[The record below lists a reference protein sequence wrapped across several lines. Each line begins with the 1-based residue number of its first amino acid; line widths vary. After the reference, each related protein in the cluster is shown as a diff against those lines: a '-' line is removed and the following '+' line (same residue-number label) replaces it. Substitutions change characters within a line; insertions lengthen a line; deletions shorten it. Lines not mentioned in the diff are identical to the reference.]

1 MEPRGTAL
9 LGSVCPSCM
18 LTLPNHT
25 QLQHHWIQFH
35 CKLPED
41 DGDSDEGL
49 PTPQDIESQSH
60 TFKLKTFN
68 KRPKSCSLCKQV
80 IWNEGLSC
88 RVCKYA
94 CHRKCEPRVMTA
106 CVPPVNYELPSNEG
120 LARQNSSKAQ
130 PPTTSKTMMSSH
142 VRHKGPTK
150 GRGQYGD
157 DSFDL
162 DLTYITERIIAM
174 SFPAGG
180 LESTYRNNLK
190 DVAKMLQTKHGDN
203 YMIFNVSEK
212 RYDISKLNTQVLDFG
227 WPDHHAPPLERL
239 CSICKS
245 MDSWLNS
252 DPNHVV
258 VVHCKGGKGRTGVVI
273 AAYMH
278 YSNICA
284 SAEQALDR
292 FAMKRFYDEKV
303 AGVTQPSQRRYVH
316 YFAGLLSGN
325 IKMNNNP
332 LFLHN
337 IVIHGIPNFDSKGG
351 CRPFV
356 KIYQA
361 MQPIYTTGVYNVTAD
376 MSRICI
382 AVEPGLQ
389 LRGDI
394 LIKCYHK
401 KYRSATRD
409 VIFRVQF
416 HTCAISDYGL
426 IFPKAELD
434 EAFKDDRFPDN
445 GKIEFI
451 FSASPAPMQGNGIVR
466 NEKTI
471 AVDTNTNDPLIRWD
485 SYENFNQTRSDSS
498 ECEVEV
504 EHERGPVDGSL
515 YAQVRKKE
523 RKSSSD
529 RENEN
534 IPSPTTNGPTS
545 LPNGPATFSVS
556 SDSGNS
562 STTERSD
569 RGELSPYSPAIDP
582 NSSNLDELLD
592 NVELAVEKSEPR
604 MVNGVF
610 PETVETH
617 SRNVEVDEAGNV
629 VSQESKSRVWELRQ
643 NKPGSK
649 MEQRVQTSHQTVTI
663 QHHTVNGKDV
673 PKVEKYEK
681 LEIANGVNGPV
692 TDRSPGGSYKLTE
705 LDRETDILDDSPP
718 VKSQPRG
725 RDPMM
730 ELHIGD
736 LQGPPSPENIQNVE
750 VQQQVRRAYTVN
762 VQQQRN
768 SPQMT
773 NRSKPAA
780 SNPQPDKP
788 VMNGPIRGNPVPS
801 NPSPQANVRS
811 PPPVSASPTPEE
823 MAGLTWLQQQQ
834 LKLKRKREMQRF
846 GQTYAPDYST
856 SSSPLQAH
864 PGSSLIT
871 TTSVQTFTY
880 NTTSTSSPL
889 AASPQ
894 SSPQIQ
900 TTSPAP
906 GRSVT
911 AQTTIISQQPSQKV
925 VTQEKT
931 FQEYTNELLSKKPP
945 APQRM
950 HSPKRSERKQVTPT
964 TTVTVTPVL
973 ERPASPQ
980 VPTRSSSRDA
990 MMRRGWQSHGR
1001 PLGRQMSDTTH
1012 DRERPFVQ
1020 PKGYEPLVTTT
1031 PVQPYQSTSY
1041 TSSYSSVSSTPS
1053 SSPHIGLRAT
1063 PPPTRKAAP
1072 DPDFGIYSKAEMEAD
1087 QGAEKKGLVGQRVKE
1102 FEGTLRFAGNWPY
1115 RLESEMAGT
1124 MHGTGSRYVNGTSG
1138 NPQENGSH
1146 LGWNDYHSKLRQLQ
1160 EDLKVDEQRPGP
1172 SRYLRRTRS
1181 TSGYESDSATY
1192 SPPSLRRREPVERCL
1207 SPELVHTLSK
1217 NPGARPKELFTFEE
1231 EEEGNDEVFVE
1242 EELWDYNTPIS
1253 KVLSDIH
1260 SYLEDLDEASQ
1271 LDRGQGLRRPTSP
1284 DSVDGYGEPTTPNFP
1299 VTPRT
1304 PYANLGKSPTGK
1316 SPIYG
1321 KTPLSELGLKGMEP
1335 ISPPSPPQEGQKD
1348 LLARSFVEQRA
1359 ESAVRKGFKPGE
1371 LTPMTKWSYTAKATG
1386 PKYTQAGGAPP
1397 DREPETTTP
1406 MDQNLTVEV
1415 DSLTADLTSS
1425 FVGGEEPRVLPQ
1437 APPSPDIWEV
1447 GPTQVNGRGPYDRGP
1462 GSYDRGPGSYDRGPG
1477 SYDRGPGSY
1486 GRGPGW
1492 YGQEDAPRTETNVL
1506 QKSSIL
1512 TTTVS
1517 TTKTPGRQPS
1527 EVRVQEIEVSAQNSA
1542 SPRGIPRSASVRP
1555 ENPVLGETWE
1565 QQRSV
1570 SPASVEAWPPNRPV
1584 SPQKTAISPVSR
1596 GAPLHIEEEEEPAL
1610 TPTILSLG
1618 FKQLSGEE
1626 QKRNVSPQ
1634 PRSPPRERLPAENS
1648 HPITAQR
1655 QQVWSP
1661 PDMSVTEVDFQ
1672 QTRRSPVHHELPRPR
1687 KKTSPVVIENSY
1699 FSKQE
1704 TQRPLSPTRNRNAS
1718 SPDYFN
1724 YSHKQEVVEPWDFS
1738 HPSPPPQRRAV
1749 SPLLTTVSSTS
1760 RTVTVTGT
1768 TQPQSQTNNPTFL
1781 TSDPPLS
1788 QEPKPFPKEH
1798 QTKTVT
1804 FTRER
1809 TANSVN
1815 SPPPQSQNTHY
1826 KTPNLTLPLYQ
1837 SPSRERGLSPP
1848 RGYPRALTPPESRRK
1863 VSPPLED
1870 RTPSPPF
1877 DVIALP
1883 SDTEVFVE
1891 DIGLHSV
1898 PPGYAAFPPYTPSRT
1913 PSTSSTRS
1921 SPNFLST
1928 SKSGESHYMFL
1939 DEFSQQLQSQQARYA
1954 TLQLPPSRPA
1964 RSEPPQEAR
1973 FPVHLSTPSPSS
1985 EGMRPDRASR
1995 PKSQPVHYISQHT
2008 PPSRPA
2014 ISETS
2019 KEASFSTRLQ
2029 TTRERQVTT
2038 PGGTYHPPSQQRPPY
2053 QPSLDHTPPQLTQH
2067 PPPPQERSFL
2077 PRYRTISTASTSS
2090 ERSMPSPASSLGTL
2104 PAGSMANGS
2113 QGPASGRSS
2122 PASVYF
2128 QSQRSSMT
2136 SLADSGVEVFRSG
2149 TPMFVKDTS
2158 SYWYKPNISRD
2169 EAIAM
2174 LKDKAPGTFIVRDS
2188 HSFPGAFGLALKV
2201 ATPPPAVLQQGR
2213 KGDMSNELVRHFLIE
2228 PTSRGVKLKGCANE
2242 PVFGSL
2248 SALVYQ
2254 HSITPLALPC
2264 KLLLPETDPAD
2275 PTPPA
2280 ESAKPAETPTPQR
2293 RTENEIESIELIE
2306 MEVQAA
2312 DPGLLAATSPS
2323 AVSSPKPDLGGSS
2336 AQTLL
2341 QQGAA
2346 CNVLYI
2352 NSIDMESLTGPNAV
2366 RKAMAVTTSLD
2377 PPPTATIVHFKVSSQ
2392 GITLTDSERKIFFR
2406 RHYPV
2411 NSVTYCGMDPE
2422 DRRWKHTGQSSTL
2435 SAKCFG
2441 FVARKVGSSVDNACH
2456 LFAELDPDQPASA
2469 IVNFVSKV
2477 MIGSHRRE
2485 SGGSQQSIQSI

>member
-1 MEPRGTAL
+1 MEPRGTAQ

-18 LTLPNHT
+18 VTLPNHT
-25 QLQHHWIQFH
+25 QLQHHWIQYH
-35 CKLPED
+35 CKLPD
-41 DGDSDEGL
+41 DEADSDEGL

-120 LARQNSSKAQ
+120 LARQHSSKSQ

-337 IVIHGIPNFDSKGG
+337 IVIHGIPNFDSKGEAPSKLTTTKLFRNSRKALQRILEIG

-451 FSASPAPMQGNGIVR
+451 FSATPAPMQGNGIVR

-534 IPSPTTNGPTS
+534 IPSPTSNGPTI
-545 LPNGPATFSVS
+545 PNGPATFSVS

-610 PETVETH
+610 PETHETH

-629 VSQESKSRVWELRQ
+629 VAKESKSKVWELRQ
-643 NKPGSK
+643 NKPGLK

-681 LEIANGVNGPV
+681 LEIVNGVNGPV
-692 TDRSPGGSYKLTE
+692 TDRSPGGSFKLTE

-718 VKSQPRG
+718 VKSQPKG

-762 VQQQRN
+762 VQQHN
-768 SPQMT
+768 SPQLT

-780 SNPQPDKP
+780 TNPQPEKP
-788 VMNGPIRGNPVPS
+788 VMNGPIRGNPT
-801 NPSPQANVRS
+801 NPSPQANIRS
-811 PPPVSASPTPEE
+811 PPPISASPTPEE

-834 LKLKRKREMQRF
+834 LKLKRKREMQRL
-846 GQTYAPDYST
+846 GQTYTPDYS
-856 SSSPLQAH
+856 SSTPSTPPYAH

-871 TTSVQTFTY
+871 TTTVQTFTY
-880 NTTSTSSPL
+880 STTSTSSPL
-889 AASPQ
+889 ASSPQ

-900 TTSPAP
+900 TTGPAP
-906 GRSVT
+906 GRSVAT
-911 AQTTIISQQPSQKV
+911 PASVVSQPPQRPGVV

-950 HSPKRSERKQVTPT
+950 HSPKRSERKQITPT
-964 TTVTVTPVL
+964 TSVTVTPVL

-980 VPTRSSSRDA
+980 VPTRSSSKDA

-1031 PVQPYQSTSY
+1031 PVQPYQSSY
-1041 TSSYSSVSSTPS
+1041 TSSYSSVSSTAS

-1072 DPDFGIYSKAEMEAD
+1072 NPDFGIYSKTETDNE
-1087 QGAEKKGLVGQRVKE
+1087 GAEKKGLVGQRVKE

-1115 RLESEMAGT
+1115 RLESDVAGT
-1124 MHGTGSRYVNGTSG
+1124 MHGTGRYVNGNG
-1138 NPQENGSH
+1138 NPEGSH

-1160 EDLKVDEQRPGP
+1160 EDLKIEEQRPGP

-1217 NPGARPKELFTFEE
+1217 NPGARPKE
-1231 EEEGNDEVFVE
+1231 
-1242 EELWDYNTPIS
+1242 
-1253 KVLSDIH
+1253 DIH

-1299 VTPRT
+1299 TTPRT

-1397 DREPETTTP
+1397 DRGPEMTTP

-1415 DSLTADLTSS
+1415 DVLTADLTSS

-1447 GPTQVNGRGPYDRGP
+1447 TPPQMNGRGPYDRGP
-1462 GSYDRGPGSYDRGPG
+1462 TSYDRGPA

-1486 GRGPGW
+1486 GRGPGS
-1492 YGQEDAPRTETNVL
+1492 YGQEEPPRTETNIL
-1506 QKSSIL
+1506 QKTSIL

-1517 TTKTPGRQPS
+1517 TTKTPGRQPAPS
-1527 EVRVQEIEVSAQNSA
+1527 ETVVSAQSSA
-1542 SPRGIPRSASVRP
+1542 SPKGIPRSSSV
-1555 ENPVLGETWE
+1555 
-1565 QQRSV
+1565 
-1570 SPASVEAWPPNRPV
+1570 
-1584 SPQKTAISPVSR
+1584 
-1596 GAPLHIEEEEEPAL
+1596 
-1610 TPTILSLG
+1610 
-1618 FKQLSGEE
+1618 
-1626 QKRNVSPQ
+1626 
-1634 PRSPPRERLPAENS
+1634 
-1648 HPITAQR
+1648 
-1655 QQVWSP
+1655 
-1661 PDMSVTEVDFQ
+1661 
-1672 QTRRSPVHHELPRPR
+1672 
-1687 KKTSPVVIENSY
+1687 
-1699 FSKQE
+1699 
-1704 TQRPLSPTRNRNAS
+1704 
-1718 SPDYFN
+1718 
-1724 YSHKQEVVEPWDFS
+1724 
-1738 HPSPPPQRRAV
+1738 
-1749 SPLLTTVSSTS
+1749 
-1760 RTVTVTGT
+1760 
-1768 TQPQSQTNNPTFL
+1768 
-1781 TSDPPLS
+1781 
-1788 QEPKPFPKEH
+1788 
-1798 QTKTVT
+1798 
-1804 FTRER
+1804 
-1809 TANSVN
+1809 
-1815 SPPPQSQNTHY
+1815 
-1826 KTPNLTLPLYQ
+1826 
-1837 SPSRERGLSPP
+1837 
-1848 RGYPRALTPPESRRK
+1848 
-1863 VSPPLED
+1863 
-1870 RTPSPPF
+1870 
-1877 DVIALP
+1877 
-1883 SDTEVFVE
+1883 
-1891 DIGLHSV
+1891 
-1898 PPGYAAFPPYTPSRT
+1898 
-1913 PSTSSTRS
+1913 
-1921 SPNFLST
+1921 
-1928 SKSGESHYMFL
+1928 
-1939 DEFSQQLQSQQARYA
+1939 
-1954 TLQLPPSRPA
+1954 
-1964 RSEPPQEAR
+1964 
-1973 FPVHLSTPSPSS
+1973 
-1985 EGMRPDRASR
+1985 
-1995 PKSQPVHYISQHT
+1995 
-2008 PPSRPA
+2008 
-2014 ISETS
+2014 
-2019 KEASFSTRLQ
+2019 
-2029 TTRERQVTT
+2029 
-2038 PGGTYHPPSQQRPPY
+2038 
-2053 QPSLDHTPPQLTQH
+2053 
-2067 PPPPQERSFL
+2067 
-2077 PRYRTISTASTSS
+2077 SS

-2264 KLLLPETDPAD
+2264 KLLLPETDP
-2275 PTPPA
+2275 
-2280 ESAKPAETPTPQR
+2280 
-2293 RTENEIESIELIE
+2293 
-2306 MEVQAA
+2306 
-2312 DPGLLAATSPS
+2312 GLLAATSPT
-2323 AVSSPKPDLGGSS
+2323 VSSPKPDLGGSS

>member
-1 MEPRGTAL
+1 MEPRGAAL
-9 LGSVCPSCM
+9 LGSVCPACM
-18 LTLPNHT
+18 VSLPNHT

-35 CKLPED
+35 CKLPD
-41 DGDSDEGL
+41 DEGDSDEGL

-120 LARQNSSKAQ
+120 LARQHSSKAQ

-376 MSRICI
+376 MSRISM

-451 FSASPAPMQGNGIVR
+451 FSASPAPIQGNGIVR

-534 IPSPTTNGPTS
+534 IPSPTTNGPTI
-545 LPNGPATFSVS
+545 PNGPATFSVS

-617 SRNVEVDEAGNV
+617 SRNVDVDEAGNV
-629 VSQESKSRVWELRQ
+629 VSQESKSKVWELRQ
-643 NKPGSK
+643 NKPGLK

-681 LEIANGVNGPV
+681 LEIMNGVNGPV
-692 TDRSPGGSYKLTE
+692 SDRSPGGSYKLTG

-718 VKSQPRG
+718 VKSQPKG

-762 VQQQRN
+762 VQRN
-768 SPQMT
+768 SPQLT
-773 NRSKPAA
+773 NRSKPAVT
-780 SNPQPDKP
+780 NPQPEKP
-788 VMNGPIRGNPVPS
+788 VMNGPIRSNPAPS
-801 NPSPQANVRS
+801 NPSPQANIRS
-811 PPPVSASPTPEE
+811 PPPSSASPTPEE

-846 GQTYAPDYST
+846 GPPHTPDYSSST
-856 SSSPLQAH
+856 LPPSSSPYSH

-871 TTSVQTFTY
+871 TTTVQTFTY
-880 NTTSTSSPL
+880 STTSTSSPL

-900 TTSPAP
+900 TTSPPPRGGVATP
-906 GRSVT
+906 F
-911 AQTTIISQQPSQKV
+911 AIASQPPQKQGV
-925 VTQEKT
+925 VMTQEKT

-980 VPTRSSSRDA
+980 VPTRSSSKDA

-1020 PKGYEPLVTTT
+1020 PKGYEPKGYEPLVTTT
-1031 PVQPYQSTSY
+1031 PVQPYQSASY

-1072 DPDFGIYSKAEMEAD
+1072 DPDFGIYSKAEVVETE
-1087 QGAEKKGLVGQRVKE
+1087 QGPDKKGLVGQRVKE

-1124 MHGTGSRYVNGTSG
+1124 MHGTGSRYVNGNG

-1146 LGWNDYHSKLRQLQ
+1146 IGWNDYHSKLRQLQ
-1160 EDLKVDEQRPGP
+1160 EDLKVEEQRPGP

-1231 EEEGNDEVFVE
+1231 AEEEDNDEVFVE
-1242 EELWDYNTPIS
+1242 EEMWDYNTPIS

-1299 VTPRT
+1299 TTPRT

-1321 KTPLSELGLKGMEP
+1321 KTPLSELGLKGMVEP

-1371 LTPMTKWSYTAKATG
+1371 LTPMTKWSYTAKASG
-1386 PKYTQAGGAPP
+1386 PKYTQAAGGAPP
-1397 DREPETTTP
+1397 DREPEMTTP

-1415 DSLTADLTSS
+1415 DVLTADLTSS

-1437 APPSPDIWEV
+1437 APPSPDIWEPAI

-1462 GSYDRGPGSYDRGPG
+1462 
-1477 SYDRGPGSY
+1477 YDRGPGSY
-1486 GRGPGW
+1486 GRRPGL
-1492 YGQEDAPRTETNVL
+1492 YGQEDVPRTETNVL

-1512 TTTVS
+1512 TTTIS
-1517 TTKTPGRQPS
+1517 TTKTPGRQPTPS
-1527 EVRVQEIEVSAQNSA
+1527 ETRVQEIEVSAQNSA
-1542 SPRGIPRSASVRP
+1542 SPRGIPRSSSVRQ
-1555 ENPVLGETWE
+1555 ESREEGKTWE
-1565 QQRSV
+1565 RPRSV
-1570 SPASVEAWPPNRPV
+1570 SPASVEISPPNRPV
-1584 SPQKTAISPVSR
+1584 SPQKTDVSPVSR
-1596 GAPLHIEEEEEPAL
+1596 GAPLHIEEEEPAL

-1626 QKRNVSPQ
+1626 QKRSVSPQ
-1634 PRSPPRERLPAENS
+1634 LRSPPRERLPAQNS
-1648 HPITAQR
+1648 HLIMAQR
-1655 QQVWSP
+1655 QHVWSP

-1672 QTRRSPVHHELPRPR
+1672 QTRRSPVHHELPRSR
-1687 KKTSPVVIENSY
+1687 KNISPVVIENSY
-1699 FSKQE
+1699 VSKQE
-1704 TQRPLSPTRNRNAS
+1704 TQRPLSPQRNRNAS

-1724 YSHKQEVVEPWDFS
+1724 YSHKQEVIEPWDFS
-1738 HPSPPPQRRAV
+1738 NPSPPPQRRAL
-1749 SPLLTTVSSTS
+1749 SPLLNTVSSTS
-1760 RTVTVTGT
+1760 RTVTVTGIS
-1768 TQPQSQTNNPTFL
+1768 QPQFQTNNP
-1781 TSDPPLS
+1781 SDPLLS
-1788 QEPKPFPKEH
+1788 HEPKPFPKEQ

-1809 TANSVN
+1809 TANNFN
-1815 SPPPQSQNTHY
+1815 SPPPQSQNVHY
-1826 KTPNLTLPLYQ
+1826 KSHNLTLPLHQ
-1837 SPSRERGLSPP
+1837 SAATPSRERSLSPL
-1848 RGYPRALTPPESRRK
+1848 RGYPRALTPPQSRRQ
-1863 VSPPLED
+1863 VSPLDD

-1891 DIGLHSV
+1891 DIGLHSI
-1898 PPGYAAFPPYTPSRT
+1898 PPGYAAIPPLTPSRT

-1921 SPNFLST
+1921 SPNFLSS

-1939 DEFSQQLQSQQARYA
+1939 DDFSQQLQSQQARYA

-1973 FPVHLSTPSPSS
+1973 FPVHLSTPSPS
-1985 EGMRPDRASR
+1985 
-1995 PKSQPVHYISQHT
+1995 
-2008 PPSRPA
+2008 PS
-2014 ISETS
+2014 
-2019 KEASFSTRLQ
+2019 
-2029 TTRERQVTT
+2029 RERQVTSV
-2038 PGGTYHPPSQQRPPY
+2038 GHHPPSQQRPPY
-2053 QPSLDHTPPQLTQH
+2053 QPPLDHTPPQLTHH
-2067 PPPPQERSFL
+2067 PPPPQERSYL

-2104 PAGSMANGS
+2104 PAGSLANGS

-2174 LKDKAPGTFIVRDS
+2174 LKDKSPGTFIVRDS

-2275 PTPPA
+2275 PNAPVA
-2280 ESAKPAETPTPQR
+2280 SAKPVETPTPQR

-2312 DPGLLAATSPS
+2312 DPGLLAATSPT
-2323 AVSSPKPDLGGSS
+2323 AVSSPKADLGGSS

-2366 RKAMAVTTSLD
+2366 RKAMAMTTSLD
-2377 PPPTATIVHFKVSSQ
+2377 PPPTATTVHFKVSSQ

>member
-1 MEPRGTAL
+1 MEPRGTAQ

-18 LTLPNHT
+18 VTLPNHT
-25 QLQHHWIQFH
+25 QLQHHWIQYH
-35 CKLPED
+35 CKLPD
-41 DGDSDEGL
+41 DEADSDEGL

-120 LARQNSSKAQ
+120 LARQHSSKSQ

-337 IVIHGIPNFDSKGG
+337 IVIHGIPNFDSKGEAPSKLTTTKLFRNSRKALQRILEIG

-451 FSASPAPMQGNGIVR
+451 FSATPAPMQGNGIVR

-534 IPSPTTNGPTS
+534 IPSPTSNGPTI
-545 LPNGPATFSVS
+545 PNGPATFSVS

-610 PETVETH
+610 PETHETH

-629 VSQESKSRVWELRQ
+629 VAKESKSKVWELRQ
-643 NKPGSK
+643 NKPGLK

-681 LEIANGVNGPV
+681 LEIVNGVNGPV
-692 TDRSPGGSYKLTE
+692 TDRSPGGSFKLTE

-718 VKSQPRG
+718 VKSQPKG

-762 VQQQRN
+762 VQQHN
-768 SPQMT
+768 SPQLT

-780 SNPQPDKP
+780 TNPQPEKP
-788 VMNGPIRGNPVPS
+788 VMNGPIRGNPT
-801 NPSPQANVRS
+801 NPSPQANIRS
-811 PPPVSASPTPEE
+811 PPPISASPTPEE

-834 LKLKRKREMQRF
+834 LKLKRKREMQRL
-846 GQTYAPDYST
+846 GQTYTPDYS
-856 SSSPLQAH
+856 SSTPSTPPYAH

-871 TTSVQTFTY
+871 TTTVQTFTY
-880 NTTSTSSPL
+880 STTSTSSPL
-889 AASPQ
+889 ASSPQ

-900 TTSPAP
+900 TTGPAP
-906 GRSVT
+906 GRSVAT
-911 AQTTIISQQPSQKV
+911 PASVVSQPPQRPGVV

-950 HSPKRSERKQVTPT
+950 HSPKRSERKQITPT
-964 TTVTVTPVL
+964 TSVTVTPVL

-980 VPTRSSSRDA
+980 VPTRSSSKDA

-1031 PVQPYQSTSY
+1031 PVQPYQSSY
-1041 TSSYSSVSSTPS
+1041 TSSYSSVSSTAS

-1072 DPDFGIYSKAEMEAD
+1072 NPDFGIYSKTETDNE
-1087 QGAEKKGLVGQRVKE
+1087 GAEKKGLVGQRVKE

-1115 RLESEMAGT
+1115 RLESDVAGT
-1124 MHGTGSRYVNGTSG
+1124 MHGTGRYVNGNG
-1138 NPQENGSH
+1138 NPEGSH

-1160 EDLKVDEQRPGP
+1160 EDLKIEEQRPGP

-1217 NPGARPKELFTFEE
+1217 NPGARPKE
-1231 EEEGNDEVFVE
+1231 
-1242 EELWDYNTPIS
+1242 
-1253 KVLSDIH
+1253 DIH

-1299 VTPRT
+1299 TTPRT

-1397 DREPETTTP
+1397 DRGPEMTTP

-1415 DSLTADLTSS
+1415 DVLTADLTSS

-1447 GPTQVNGRGPYDRGP
+1447 TPPQMNGRGPYDRGP
-1462 GSYDRGPGSYDRGPG
+1462 TSYDRGPA

-1486 GRGPGW
+1486 GRGPGS
-1492 YGQEDAPRTETNVL
+1492 YGQEEPPRTETNIL
-1506 QKSSIL
+1506 QKTSIL

-1517 TTKTPGRQPS
+1517 TTKTPGRQPAPS
-1527 EVRVQEIEVSAQNSA
+1527 ETVVSAQSSA
-1542 SPRGIPRSASVRP
+1542 SPKGIPRSSSV
-1555 ENPVLGETWE
+1555 
-1565 QQRSV
+1565 
-1570 SPASVEAWPPNRPV
+1570 
-1584 SPQKTAISPVSR
+1584 
-1596 GAPLHIEEEEEPAL
+1596 
-1610 TPTILSLG
+1610 
-1618 FKQLSGEE
+1618 
-1626 QKRNVSPQ
+1626 
-1634 PRSPPRERLPAENS
+1634 
-1648 HPITAQR
+1648 
-1655 QQVWSP
+1655 
-1661 PDMSVTEVDFQ
+1661 
-1672 QTRRSPVHHELPRPR
+1672 
-1687 KKTSPVVIENSY
+1687 
-1699 FSKQE
+1699 
-1704 TQRPLSPTRNRNAS
+1704 
-1718 SPDYFN
+1718 
-1724 YSHKQEVVEPWDFS
+1724 
-1738 HPSPPPQRRAV
+1738 
-1749 SPLLTTVSSTS
+1749 
-1760 RTVTVTGT
+1760 
-1768 TQPQSQTNNPTFL
+1768 
-1781 TSDPPLS
+1781 
-1788 QEPKPFPKEH
+1788 
-1798 QTKTVT
+1798 
-1804 FTRER
+1804 
-1809 TANSVN
+1809 
-1815 SPPPQSQNTHY
+1815 
-1826 KTPNLTLPLYQ
+1826 
-1837 SPSRERGLSPP
+1837 
-1848 RGYPRALTPPESRRK
+1848 
-1863 VSPPLED
+1863 
-1870 RTPSPPF
+1870 
-1877 DVIALP
+1877 
-1883 SDTEVFVE
+1883 
-1891 DIGLHSV
+1891 
-1898 PPGYAAFPPYTPSRT
+1898 
-1913 PSTSSTRS
+1913 
-1921 SPNFLST
+1921 
-1928 SKSGESHYMFL
+1928 
-1939 DEFSQQLQSQQARYA
+1939 
-1954 TLQLPPSRPA
+1954 
-1964 RSEPPQEAR
+1964 
-1973 FPVHLSTPSPSS
+1973 
-1985 EGMRPDRASR
+1985 
-1995 PKSQPVHYISQHT
+1995 
-2008 PPSRPA
+2008 
-2014 ISETS
+2014 
-2019 KEASFSTRLQ
+2019 
-2029 TTRERQVTT
+2029 
-2038 PGGTYHPPSQQRPPY
+2038 
-2053 QPSLDHTPPQLTQH
+2053 
-2067 PPPPQERSFL
+2067 
-2077 PRYRTISTASTSS
+2077 S

-2264 KLLLPETDPAD
+2264 KLLLPETDP
-2275 PTPPA
+2275 
-2280 ESAKPAETPTPQR
+2280 
-2293 RTENEIESIELIE
+2293 
-2306 MEVQAA
+2306 
-2312 DPGLLAATSPS
+2312 GLLAATSPT
-2323 AVSSPKPDLGGSS
+2323 VSSPKPDLGGSS

>member
-1 MEPRGTAL
+1 MEPRGAAL
-9 LGSVCPSCM
+9 LGSVCPACM
-18 LTLPNHT
+18 VSLPNHT

-35 CKLPED
+35 CKLPD
-41 DGDSDEGL
+41 DEGDSDEGL

-120 LARQNSSKAQ
+120 LARQHSSKAQ

-337 IVIHGIPNFDSKGG
+337 IVIHGIPNFDSKGEAPSKLTTTKLFRNSRKG

-376 MSRICI
+376 MSRISM

-451 FSASPAPMQGNGIVR
+451 FSASPAPIQGNGIVR

-534 IPSPTTNGPTS
+534 IPSPTTNGPTI
-545 LPNGPATFSVS
+545 PNGPATFSVS

-617 SRNVEVDEAGNV
+617 SRNVDVDEAGNV
-629 VSQESKSRVWELRQ
+629 VSQESKSKVWELRQ
-643 NKPGSK
+643 NKPGLK

-681 LEIANGVNGPV
+681 LEIMNGVNGPV
-692 TDRSPGGSYKLTE
+692 SDRSPGGSYKLTG

-718 VKSQPRG
+718 VKSQPKG

-762 VQQQRN
+762 VQRN
-768 SPQMT
+768 SPQLT
-773 NRSKPAA
+773 NRSKPAVT
-780 SNPQPDKP
+780 NPQPEKP
-788 VMNGPIRGNPVPS
+788 VMNGPIRSNPAPS
-801 NPSPQANVRS
+801 NPSPQANIRS
-811 PPPVSASPTPEE
+811 PPPSSASPTPEE

-846 GQTYAPDYST
+846 GPPHTPDYSSST
-856 SSSPLQAH
+856 LPPSSSPYSH

-871 TTSVQTFTY
+871 TTTVQTFTY
-880 NTTSTSSPL
+880 STTSTSSPL

-900 TTSPAP
+900 TTSPPPRGGVATP
-906 GRSVT
+906 F
-911 AQTTIISQQPSQKV
+911 AIASQPPQKQGV
-925 VTQEKT
+925 VMTQEKT

-980 VPTRSSSRDA
+980 VPTRSSSKDA

-1020 PKGYEPLVTTT
+1020 PKGYEPKGYEPLVTTT
-1031 PVQPYQSTSY
+1031 PVQPYQSASY

-1072 DPDFGIYSKAEMEAD
+1072 DPDFGIYSKAEVVETE
-1087 QGAEKKGLVGQRVKE
+1087 QGPDKKGLVGQRVKE

-1124 MHGTGSRYVNGTSG
+1124 MHGTGSRYVNGNG

-1146 LGWNDYHSKLRQLQ
+1146 IGWNDYHSKLRQLQ
-1160 EDLKVDEQRPGP
+1160 EDLKVEEQRPGP

-1231 EEEGNDEVFVE
+1231 AEEEDNDEVFVE
-1242 EELWDYNTPIS
+1242 EEMWDYNTPIS

-1299 VTPRT
+1299 TTPRT

-1321 KTPLSELGLKGMEP
+1321 KTPLSELGLKGMVEP

-1371 LTPMTKWSYTAKATG
+1371 LTPMTKWSYTAKASG
-1386 PKYTQAGGAPP
+1386 PKYTQAAGGAPP
-1397 DREPETTTP
+1397 DREPEMTTP

-1415 DSLTADLTSS
+1415 DVLTADLTSS

-1437 APPSPDIWEV
+1437 APPSPDIWEPAI

-1462 GSYDRGPGSYDRGPG
+1462 
-1477 SYDRGPGSY
+1477 YDRGPGSY
-1486 GRGPGW
+1486 GRRPGL
-1492 YGQEDAPRTETNVL
+1492 YGQEDVPRTETNVL

-1512 TTTVS
+1512 TTTIS
-1517 TTKTPGRQPS
+1517 TTKTPGRQPTPS
-1527 EVRVQEIEVSAQNSA
+1527 ETRVQEIEVSAQNSA
-1542 SPRGIPRSASVRP
+1542 SPRGIPRSSSV
-1555 ENPVLGETWE
+1555 
-1565 QQRSV
+1565 
-1570 SPASVEAWPPNRPV
+1570 
-1584 SPQKTAISPVSR
+1584 
-1596 GAPLHIEEEEEPAL
+1596 
-1610 TPTILSLG
+1610 
-1618 FKQLSGEE
+1618 
-1626 QKRNVSPQ
+1626 
-1634 PRSPPRERLPAENS
+1634 
-1648 HPITAQR
+1648 
-1655 QQVWSP
+1655 
-1661 PDMSVTEVDFQ
+1661 
-1672 QTRRSPVHHELPRPR
+1672 
-1687 KKTSPVVIENSY
+1687 
-1699 FSKQE
+1699 
-1704 TQRPLSPTRNRNAS
+1704 
-1718 SPDYFN
+1718 
-1724 YSHKQEVVEPWDFS
+1724 
-1738 HPSPPPQRRAV
+1738 
-1749 SPLLTTVSSTS
+1749 
-1760 RTVTVTGT
+1760 
-1768 TQPQSQTNNPTFL
+1768 
-1781 TSDPPLS
+1781 
-1788 QEPKPFPKEH
+1788 
-1798 QTKTVT
+1798 
-1804 FTRER
+1804 
-1809 TANSVN
+1809 
-1815 SPPPQSQNTHY
+1815 
-1826 KTPNLTLPLYQ
+1826 
-1837 SPSRERGLSPP
+1837 
-1848 RGYPRALTPPESRRK
+1848 
-1863 VSPPLED
+1863 
-1870 RTPSPPF
+1870 
-1877 DVIALP
+1877 
-1883 SDTEVFVE
+1883 
-1891 DIGLHSV
+1891 
-1898 PPGYAAFPPYTPSRT
+1898 
-1913 PSTSSTRS
+1913 
-1921 SPNFLST
+1921 
-1928 SKSGESHYMFL
+1928 
-1939 DEFSQQLQSQQARYA
+1939 
-1954 TLQLPPSRPA
+1954 
-1964 RSEPPQEAR
+1964 
-1973 FPVHLSTPSPSS
+1973 S

-1995 PKSQPVHYISQHT
+1995 PKSQPVHYISLHT

-2029 TTRERQVTT
+2029 TTRERQVTSV
-2038 PGGTYHPPSQQRPPY
+2038 GHHPPSQQRPPY
-2053 QPSLDHTPPQLTQH
+2053 QPPLDHTPPQLTHH
-2067 PPPPQERSFL
+2067 PPPPQERSYL

-2104 PAGSMANGS
+2104 PAGSLANGS

-2174 LKDKAPGTFIVRDS
+2174 LKDKSPGTFIVRDS

-2275 PTPPA
+2275 PNAPVA
-2280 ESAKPAETPTPQR
+2280 SAKPVETPTPQR

-2312 DPGLLAATSPS
+2312 DPGLLAATSPT
-2323 AVSSPKPDLGGSS
+2323 AVSSPKADLGGSS

-2366 RKAMAVTTSLD
+2366 RKAMAMTTSLD
-2377 PPPTATIVHFKVSSQ
+2377 PPPTATTVHFKVSSQ

>member
-212 RYDISKLNTQVLDFG
+212 RYDISKLNTQGCPDVLDFG

-337 IVIHGIPNFDSKGG
+337 IVIHGIPNFDSKGEAPSKLTTTKLFRNSRKALQRILEIG

-1217 NPGARPKELFTFEE
+1217 NPGARPKE
-1231 EEEGNDEVFVE
+1231 
-1242 EELWDYNTPIS
+1242 
-1253 KVLSDIH
+1253 DIH

-1542 SPRGIPRSASVRP
+1542 SPRGIPRSASVR
-1555 ENPVLGETWE
+1555 
-1565 QQRSV
+1565 
-1570 SPASVEAWPPNRPV
+1570 
-1584 SPQKTAISPVSR
+1584 
-1596 GAPLHIEEEEEPAL
+1596 
-1610 TPTILSLG
+1610 
-1618 FKQLSGEE
+1618 
-1626 QKRNVSPQ
+1626 
-1634 PRSPPRERLPAENS
+1634 ERLPAENS

-1760 RTVTVTGT
+1760 R
-1768 TQPQSQTNNPTFL
+1768 
-1781 TSDPPLS
+1781 
-1788 QEPKPFPKEH
+1788 
-1798 QTKTVT
+1798 
-1804 FTRER
+1804 ER

-1883 SDTEVFVE
+1883 
-1891 DIGLHSV
+1891 
-1898 PPGYAAFPPYTPSRT
+1898 
-1913 PSTSSTRS
+1913 
-1921 SPNFLST
+1921 
-1928 SKSGESHYMFL
+1928 
-1939 DEFSQQLQSQQARYA
+1939 
-1954 TLQLPPSRPA
+1954 
-1964 RSEPPQEAR
+1964 
-1973 FPVHLSTPSPSS
+1973 
-1985 EGMRPDRASR
+1985 
-1995 PKSQPVHYISQHT
+1995 
-2008 PPSRPA
+2008 
-2014 ISETS
+2014 
-2019 KEASFSTRLQ
+2019 
-2029 TTRERQVTT
+2029 RERQVTT

-2264 KLLLPETDPAD
+2264 KLLLPETDP
-2275 PTPPA
+2275 
-2280 ESAKPAETPTPQR
+2280 
-2293 RTENEIESIELIE
+2293 
-2306 MEVQAA
+2306 
-2312 DPGLLAATSPS
+2312 GLLAATSPS

>member
-1 MEPRGTAL
+1 MEPRGTAQ

-18 LTLPNHT
+18 VTLPNHT
-25 QLQHHWIQFH
+25 QLQHHWIQYH
-35 CKLPED
+35 CKLPD
-41 DGDSDEGL
+41 DEADSDEGL

-120 LARQNSSKAQ
+120 LARQHSSKSQ

-337 IVIHGIPNFDSKGG
+337 IVIHGIPNFDSKGEAPSKLTTTKLFRNSRKALQRILEIG

-451 FSASPAPMQGNGIVR
+451 FSATPAPMQGNGIVR

-534 IPSPTTNGPTS
+534 IPSPTSNGPTI
-545 LPNGPATFSVS
+545 PNGPATFSVS

-610 PETVETH
+610 PETHETH

-629 VSQESKSRVWELRQ
+629 VAKESKSKVWELRQ
-643 NKPGSK
+643 NKPGLK

-681 LEIANGVNGPV
+681 LEIVNGVNGPV
-692 TDRSPGGSYKLTE
+692 TDRSPGGSFKLTE

-718 VKSQPRG
+718 VKSQPKG

-762 VQQQRN
+762 VQQHN
-768 SPQMT
+768 SPQLT

-780 SNPQPDKP
+780 TNPQPEKP
-788 VMNGPIRGNPVPS
+788 VMNGPIRGNPT
-801 NPSPQANVRS
+801 NPSPQANIRS
-811 PPPVSASPTPEE
+811 PPPISASPTPEE

-834 LKLKRKREMQRF
+834 LKLKRKREMQRL
-846 GQTYAPDYST
+846 GQTYTPDYS
-856 SSSPLQAH
+856 SSTPSTPPYAH

-871 TTSVQTFTY
+871 TTTVQTFTY
-880 NTTSTSSPL
+880 STTSTSSPL
-889 AASPQ
+889 ASSPQ

-900 TTSPAP
+900 TTGPAP
-906 GRSVT
+906 GRSVAT
-911 AQTTIISQQPSQKV
+911 PASVVSQPPQRPGVV

-950 HSPKRSERKQVTPT
+950 HSPKRSERKQITPT
-964 TTVTVTPVL
+964 TSVTVTPVL

-980 VPTRSSSRDA
+980 VPTRSSSKDA

-1031 PVQPYQSTSY
+1031 PVQPYQSSY
-1041 TSSYSSVSSTPS
+1041 TSSYSSVSSTAS

-1072 DPDFGIYSKAEMEAD
+1072 NPDFGIYSKTETDNE
-1087 QGAEKKGLVGQRVKE
+1087 GAEKKGLVGQRVK
-1102 FEGTLRFAGNWPY
+1102 
-1115 RLESEMAGT
+1115 
-1124 MHGTGSRYVNGTSG
+1124 
-1138 NPQENGSH
+1138 
-1146 LGWNDYHSKLRQLQ
+1146 DYHSKLRQLQ
-1160 EDLKVDEQRPGP
+1160 EDLKIEEQRPGP

-1217 NPGARPKELFTFEE
+1217 NPGARPKE
-1231 EEEGNDEVFVE
+1231 
-1242 EELWDYNTPIS
+1242 
-1253 KVLSDIH
+1253 DIH

-1299 VTPRT
+1299 TTPRT
-1304 PYANLGKSPTGK
+1304 PYANLGK

-1397 DREPETTTP
+1397 DRGPEMTTP

-1415 DSLTADLTSS
+1415 DVLTADLTSS

-1447 GPTQVNGRGPYDRGP
+1447 TPPQMNGRGPYDRGP
-1462 GSYDRGPGSYDRGPG
+1462 TSYDRGPA

-1486 GRGPGW
+1486 GRGPGS
-1492 YGQEDAPRTETNVL
+1492 YGQEEPPRTETNIL
-1506 QKSSIL
+1506 QKTSIL

-1517 TTKTPGRQPS
+1517 TTKTPGRQPAPS
-1527 EVRVQEIEVSAQNSA
+1527 ETVVSAQSSA
-1542 SPRGIPRSASVRP
+1542 SPKGIPRSSSV
-1555 ENPVLGETWE
+1555 
-1565 QQRSV
+1565 
-1570 SPASVEAWPPNRPV
+1570 
-1584 SPQKTAISPVSR
+1584 
-1596 GAPLHIEEEEEPAL
+1596 
-1610 TPTILSLG
+1610 
-1618 FKQLSGEE
+1618 
-1626 QKRNVSPQ
+1626 
-1634 PRSPPRERLPAENS
+1634 
-1648 HPITAQR
+1648 
-1655 QQVWSP
+1655 
-1661 PDMSVTEVDFQ
+1661 
-1672 QTRRSPVHHELPRPR
+1672 
-1687 KKTSPVVIENSY
+1687 
-1699 FSKQE
+1699 
-1704 TQRPLSPTRNRNAS
+1704 
-1718 SPDYFN
+1718 
-1724 YSHKQEVVEPWDFS
+1724 
-1738 HPSPPPQRRAV
+1738 
-1749 SPLLTTVSSTS
+1749 
-1760 RTVTVTGT
+1760 
-1768 TQPQSQTNNPTFL
+1768 
-1781 TSDPPLS
+1781 
-1788 QEPKPFPKEH
+1788 
-1798 QTKTVT
+1798 
-1804 FTRER
+1804 
-1809 TANSVN
+1809 
-1815 SPPPQSQNTHY
+1815 
-1826 KTPNLTLPLYQ
+1826 
-1837 SPSRERGLSPP
+1837 
-1848 RGYPRALTPPESRRK
+1848 
-1863 VSPPLED
+1863 
-1870 RTPSPPF
+1870 
-1877 DVIALP
+1877 
-1883 SDTEVFVE
+1883 
-1891 DIGLHSV
+1891 
-1898 PPGYAAFPPYTPSRT
+1898 
-1913 PSTSSTRS
+1913 
-1921 SPNFLST
+1921 
-1928 SKSGESHYMFL
+1928 
-1939 DEFSQQLQSQQARYA
+1939 
-1954 TLQLPPSRPA
+1954 
-1964 RSEPPQEAR
+1964 
-1973 FPVHLSTPSPSS
+1973 
-1985 EGMRPDRASR
+1985 
-1995 PKSQPVHYISQHT
+1995 
-2008 PPSRPA
+2008 
-2014 ISETS
+2014 
-2019 KEASFSTRLQ
+2019 
-2029 TTRERQVTT
+2029 RERQAT
-2038 PGGTYHPPSQQRPPY
+2038 SQQRPPY
-2053 QPSLDHTPPQLTQH
+2053 QPSLDHPPPQLTHH

-2264 KLLLPETDPAD
+2264 KLLLPETDP
-2275 PTPPA
+2275 
-2280 ESAKPAETPTPQR
+2280 
-2293 RTENEIESIELIE
+2293 
-2306 MEVQAA
+2306 
-2312 DPGLLAATSPS
+2312 GLLAATSPT
-2323 AVSSPKPDLGGSS
+2323 VSSPKPDLGGSS

>member
-212 RYDISKLNTQVLDFG
+212 RYDISKLNTQGCPDVLDFG

-337 IVIHGIPNFDSKGG
+337 IVIHGIPNFDSKGEAPSKLTTTKLFRNSRKALQRILEIG

-1760 RTVTVTGT
+1760 R
-1768 TQPQSQTNNPTFL
+1768 
-1781 TSDPPLS
+1781 
-1788 QEPKPFPKEH
+1788 
-1798 QTKTVT
+1798 
-1804 FTRER
+1804 
-1809 TANSVN
+1809 
-1815 SPPPQSQNTHY
+1815 
-1826 KTPNLTLPLYQ
+1826 
-1837 SPSRERGLSPP
+1837 
-1848 RGYPRALTPPESRRK
+1848 
-1863 VSPPLED
+1863 
-1870 RTPSPPF
+1870 
-1877 DVIALP
+1877 
-1883 SDTEVFVE
+1883 
-1891 DIGLHSV
+1891 
-1898 PPGYAAFPPYTPSRT
+1898 
-1913 PSTSSTRS
+1913 
-1921 SPNFLST
+1921 
-1928 SKSGESHYMFL
+1928 
-1939 DEFSQQLQSQQARYA
+1939 
-1954 TLQLPPSRPA
+1954 
-1964 RSEPPQEAR
+1964 
-1973 FPVHLSTPSPSS
+1973 
-1985 EGMRPDRASR
+1985 
-1995 PKSQPVHYISQHT
+1995 
-2008 PPSRPA
+2008 
-2014 ISETS
+2014 
-2019 KEASFSTRLQ
+2019 
-2029 TTRERQVTT
+2029 ERQVTT

>member
-1 MEPRGTAL
+1 MEPRGTAQ

-18 LTLPNHT
+18 VTLPNHT
-25 QLQHHWIQFH
+25 QLQHHWIQYH
-35 CKLPED
+35 CKLPD
-41 DGDSDEGL
+41 DEADSDEGL

-120 LARQNSSKAQ
+120 LARQHSSKSQ

-337 IVIHGIPNFDSKGG
+337 IVIHGIPNFDSKGEAPSKLTTTKLFRNSRKALQRILEIG

-451 FSASPAPMQGNGIVR
+451 FSATPAPMQGNGIVR

-534 IPSPTTNGPTS
+534 IPSPTSNGPTI
-545 LPNGPATFSVS
+545 PNGPATFSVS

-610 PETVETH
+610 PETHETH

-629 VSQESKSRVWELRQ
+629 VAKESKSKVWELRQ
-643 NKPGSK
+643 NKPGLK

-681 LEIANGVNGPV
+681 LEIVNGVNGPV
-692 TDRSPGGSYKLTE
+692 TDRSPGGSFKLTE

-718 VKSQPRG
+718 VKSQPKG

-762 VQQQRN
+762 VQQHN
-768 SPQMT
+768 SPQLT

-780 SNPQPDKP
+780 TNPQPEKP
-788 VMNGPIRGNPVPS
+788 VMNGPIRGNPT
-801 NPSPQANVRS
+801 NPSPQANIRS
-811 PPPVSASPTPEE
+811 PPPISASPTPEE

-834 LKLKRKREMQRF
+834 LKLKRKREMQRL
-846 GQTYAPDYST
+846 GQTYTPDYS
-856 SSSPLQAH
+856 SSTPSTPPYAH

-871 TTSVQTFTY
+871 TTTVQTFTY
-880 NTTSTSSPL
+880 STTSTSSPL
-889 AASPQ
+889 ASSPQ

-900 TTSPAP
+900 TTGPAP
-906 GRSVT
+906 GRSVAT
-911 AQTTIISQQPSQKV
+911 PASVVSQPPQRPGVV

-950 HSPKRSERKQVTPT
+950 HSPKRSERKQITPT
-964 TTVTVTPVL
+964 TSVTVTPVL

-980 VPTRSSSRDA
+980 VPTRSSSKDA

-1031 PVQPYQSTSY
+1031 PVQPYQSSY
-1041 TSSYSSVSSTPS
+1041 TSSYSSVSSTAS

-1072 DPDFGIYSKAEMEAD
+1072 NPDFGIYSKTETDNE
-1087 QGAEKKGLVGQRVKE
+1087 GAEKKGLVGQRVKE

-1115 RLESEMAGT
+1115 RLESDVAGT
-1124 MHGTGSRYVNGTSG
+1124 MHGTGRYVNGNG
-1138 NPQENGSH
+1138 NPEGSH

-1160 EDLKVDEQRPGP
+1160 EDLKIEEQRPGP

-1231 EEEGNDEVFVE
+1231 FKEEEEDNDEVFVE
-1242 EELWDYNTPIS
+1242 EDMWDFNTPIS
-1253 KVLSDIH
+1253 KVLYDIH

-1299 VTPRT
+1299 TTPRT

-1397 DREPETTTP
+1397 DRGPEMTTP

-1415 DSLTADLTSS
+1415 DVLTADLTSS

-1447 GPTQVNGRGPYDRGP
+1447 TPPQMNGRGPYDRGP
-1462 GSYDRGPGSYDRGPG
+1462 TSYDRGPA

-1486 GRGPGW
+1486 GRGPGS
-1492 YGQEDAPRTETNVL
+1492 YGQEEPPRTETNIL
-1506 QKSSIL
+1506 QKTSIL

-1517 TTKTPGRQPS
+1517 TTKTPGRQPAPS
-1527 EVRVQEIEVSAQNSA
+1527 ETVVSAQSSA
-1542 SPRGIPRSASVRP
+1542 SPKGIPRSSSV
-1555 ENPVLGETWE
+1555 
-1565 QQRSV
+1565 
-1570 SPASVEAWPPNRPV
+1570 
-1584 SPQKTAISPVSR
+1584 
-1596 GAPLHIEEEEEPAL
+1596 
-1610 TPTILSLG
+1610 
-1618 FKQLSGEE
+1618 
-1626 QKRNVSPQ
+1626 
-1634 PRSPPRERLPAENS
+1634 
-1648 HPITAQR
+1648 
-1655 QQVWSP
+1655 
-1661 PDMSVTEVDFQ
+1661 
-1672 QTRRSPVHHELPRPR
+1672 
-1687 KKTSPVVIENSY
+1687 
-1699 FSKQE
+1699 
-1704 TQRPLSPTRNRNAS
+1704 
-1718 SPDYFN
+1718 
-1724 YSHKQEVVEPWDFS
+1724 
-1738 HPSPPPQRRAV
+1738 
-1749 SPLLTTVSSTS
+1749 
-1760 RTVTVTGT
+1760 
-1768 TQPQSQTNNPTFL
+1768 
-1781 TSDPPLS
+1781 
-1788 QEPKPFPKEH
+1788 
-1798 QTKTVT
+1798 
-1804 FTRER
+1804 
-1809 TANSVN
+1809 
-1815 SPPPQSQNTHY
+1815 
-1826 KTPNLTLPLYQ
+1826 
-1837 SPSRERGLSPP
+1837 
-1848 RGYPRALTPPESRRK
+1848 
-1863 VSPPLED
+1863 
-1870 RTPSPPF
+1870 
-1877 DVIALP
+1877 
-1883 SDTEVFVE
+1883 
-1891 DIGLHSV
+1891 
-1898 PPGYAAFPPYTPSRT
+1898 
-1913 PSTSSTRS
+1913 
-1921 SPNFLST
+1921 
-1928 SKSGESHYMFL
+1928 
-1939 DEFSQQLQSQQARYA
+1939 
-1954 TLQLPPSRPA
+1954 
-1964 RSEPPQEAR
+1964 
-1973 FPVHLSTPSPSS
+1973 
-1985 EGMRPDRASR
+1985 
-1995 PKSQPVHYISQHT
+1995 
-2008 PPSRPA
+2008 
-2014 ISETS
+2014 
-2019 KEASFSTRLQ
+2019 
-2029 TTRERQVTT
+2029 RERQAT
-2038 PGGTYHPPSQQRPPY
+2038 SQQRPPY
-2053 QPSLDHTPPQLTQH
+2053 QPSLDHPPPQLTHH

-2077 PRYRTISTASTSS
+2077 PRYRTISTASTS

-2264 KLLLPETDPAD
+2264 KLLLPETDP
-2275 PTPPA
+2275 
-2280 ESAKPAETPTPQR
+2280 
-2293 RTENEIESIELIE
+2293 
-2306 MEVQAA
+2306 
-2312 DPGLLAATSPS
+2312 GLLAATSPT
-2323 AVSSPKPDLGGSS
+2323 VSSPKPDLGGSS

>member
-1 MEPRGTAL
+1 MEPRGTAQ

-18 LTLPNHT
+18 VTLPNHT
-25 QLQHHWIQFH
+25 QLQHHWIQYH
-35 CKLPED
+35 CKLPD
-41 DGDSDEGL
+41 DEADSDEGL

-120 LARQNSSKAQ
+120 LARQHSSKSQ

-337 IVIHGIPNFDSKGG
+337 IVIHGIPNFDSKGEAPSKLTTTKLFRNSRKALQRILEIG

-451 FSASPAPMQGNGIVR
+451 FSATPAPMQGNGIVR

-534 IPSPTTNGPTS
+534 IPSPTSNGPTI
-545 LPNGPATFSVS
+545 PNGPATFSVS

-610 PETVETH
+610 PETHETH

-629 VSQESKSRVWELRQ
+629 VAKESKSKVWELRQ
-643 NKPGSK
+643 NKPGLK

-681 LEIANGVNGPV
+681 LEIVNGVNGPV
-692 TDRSPGGSYKLTE
+692 TDRSPGGSFKLTE

-718 VKSQPRG
+718 VKSQPKG

-762 VQQQRN
+762 VQQHN
-768 SPQMT
+768 SPQLT

-780 SNPQPDKP
+780 TNPQPEKP
-788 VMNGPIRGNPVPS
+788 VMNGPIRGNPT
-801 NPSPQANVRS
+801 NPSPQANIRS
-811 PPPVSASPTPEE
+811 PPPISASPTPEE

-834 LKLKRKREMQRF
+834 LKLKRKREMQRL
-846 GQTYAPDYST
+846 GQTYTPDYS
-856 SSSPLQAH
+856 SSTPSTPPYAH

-871 TTSVQTFTY
+871 TTTVQTFTY
-880 NTTSTSSPL
+880 STTSTSSPL
-889 AASPQ
+889 ASSPQ

-900 TTSPAP
+900 TTGPAP
-906 GRSVT
+906 GRSVAT
-911 AQTTIISQQPSQKV
+911 PASVVSQPPQRPGVV

-950 HSPKRSERKQVTPT
+950 HSPKRSERKQITPT
-964 TTVTVTPVL
+964 TSVTVTPVL

-980 VPTRSSSRDA
+980 VPTRSSSKDA

-1031 PVQPYQSTSY
+1031 PVQPYQSSY
-1041 TSSYSSVSSTPS
+1041 TSSYSSVSSTAS

-1072 DPDFGIYSKAEMEAD
+1072 NPDFGIYSKTETDNE
-1087 QGAEKKGLVGQRVKE
+1087 GAEKKGLVGQRVK
-1102 FEGTLRFAGNWPY
+1102 
-1115 RLESEMAGT
+1115 
-1124 MHGTGSRYVNGTSG
+1124 
-1138 NPQENGSH
+1138 
-1146 LGWNDYHSKLRQLQ
+1146 DYHSKLRQLQ
-1160 EDLKVDEQRPGP
+1160 EDLKIEEQRPGP

-1217 NPGARPKELFTFEE
+1217 NPGARPKE
-1231 EEEGNDEVFVE
+1231 
-1242 EELWDYNTPIS
+1242 
-1253 KVLSDIH
+1253 DIH

-1299 VTPRT
+1299 TTPRT

-1397 DREPETTTP
+1397 DRGPEMTTP

-1415 DSLTADLTSS
+1415 DVLTADLTSS

-1447 GPTQVNGRGPYDRGP
+1447 TPPQMNGRGPYDRGP
-1462 GSYDRGPGSYDRGPG
+1462 TSYDRGPA

-1486 GRGPGW
+1486 GRGPGS
-1492 YGQEDAPRTETNVL
+1492 YGQEEPPRTETNIL
-1506 QKSSIL
+1506 QKTSIL

-1517 TTKTPGRQPS
+1517 TTKTPGRQPAPS
-1527 EVRVQEIEVSAQNSA
+1527 ETVVSAQSSA
-1542 SPRGIPRSASVRP
+1542 SPKGIPRSSSV
-1555 ENPVLGETWE
+1555 
-1565 QQRSV
+1565 
-1570 SPASVEAWPPNRPV
+1570 
-1584 SPQKTAISPVSR
+1584 
-1596 GAPLHIEEEEEPAL
+1596 
-1610 TPTILSLG
+1610 
-1618 FKQLSGEE
+1618 
-1626 QKRNVSPQ
+1626 
-1634 PRSPPRERLPAENS
+1634 
-1648 HPITAQR
+1648 
-1655 QQVWSP
+1655 
-1661 PDMSVTEVDFQ
+1661 
-1672 QTRRSPVHHELPRPR
+1672 
-1687 KKTSPVVIENSY
+1687 
-1699 FSKQE
+1699 
-1704 TQRPLSPTRNRNAS
+1704 
-1718 SPDYFN
+1718 
-1724 YSHKQEVVEPWDFS
+1724 
-1738 HPSPPPQRRAV
+1738 
-1749 SPLLTTVSSTS
+1749 
-1760 RTVTVTGT
+1760 
-1768 TQPQSQTNNPTFL
+1768 
-1781 TSDPPLS
+1781 
-1788 QEPKPFPKEH
+1788 
-1798 QTKTVT
+1798 
-1804 FTRER
+1804 
-1809 TANSVN
+1809 
-1815 SPPPQSQNTHY
+1815 
-1826 KTPNLTLPLYQ
+1826 
-1837 SPSRERGLSPP
+1837 
-1848 RGYPRALTPPESRRK
+1848 
-1863 VSPPLED
+1863 
-1870 RTPSPPF
+1870 
-1877 DVIALP
+1877 
-1883 SDTEVFVE
+1883 
-1891 DIGLHSV
+1891 
-1898 PPGYAAFPPYTPSRT
+1898 
-1913 PSTSSTRS
+1913 
-1921 SPNFLST
+1921 
-1928 SKSGESHYMFL
+1928 
-1939 DEFSQQLQSQQARYA
+1939 
-1954 TLQLPPSRPA
+1954 
-1964 RSEPPQEAR
+1964 
-1973 FPVHLSTPSPSS
+1973 S

-1995 PKSQPVHYISQHT
+1995 PKSQPVHYISLHT

-2029 TTRERQVTT
+2029 TTRERQAT
-2038 PGGTYHPPSQQRPPY
+2038 SQQRPPY
-2053 QPSLDHTPPQLTQH
+2053 QPSLDHPPPQLTHH

-2280 ESAKPAETPTPQR
+2280 AASAKPVQTPTPQR

-2312 DPGLLAATSPS
+2312 DPGLLAATSPT
-2323 AVSSPKPDLGGSS
+2323 VSSPKPDLGGSS

>member
-212 RYDISKLNTQVLDFG
+212 RYDISKLNTQGCPDVLDFG

-337 IVIHGIPNFDSKGG
+337 IVIHGIPNFDSKGEAPSKLTTTKLFRNSRKALQRILEIG

-1704 TQRPLSPTRNRNAS
+1704 TQRPLSPTR
-1718 SPDYFN
+1718 
-1724 YSHKQEVVEPWDFS
+1724 
-1738 HPSPPPQRRAV
+1738 
-1749 SPLLTTVSSTS
+1749 
-1760 RTVTVTGT
+1760 
-1768 TQPQSQTNNPTFL
+1768 
-1781 TSDPPLS
+1781 
-1788 QEPKPFPKEH
+1788 
-1798 QTKTVT
+1798 
-1804 FTRER
+1804 
-1809 TANSVN
+1809 
-1815 SPPPQSQNTHY
+1815 
-1826 KTPNLTLPLYQ
+1826 
-1837 SPSRERGLSPP
+1837 
-1848 RGYPRALTPPESRRK
+1848 
-1863 VSPPLED
+1863 
-1870 RTPSPPF
+1870 
-1877 DVIALP
+1877 
-1883 SDTEVFVE
+1883 
-1891 DIGLHSV
+1891 
-1898 PPGYAAFPPYTPSRT
+1898 
-1913 PSTSSTRS
+1913 
-1921 SPNFLST
+1921 
-1928 SKSGESHYMFL
+1928 
-1939 DEFSQQLQSQQARYA
+1939 
-1954 TLQLPPSRPA
+1954 
-1964 RSEPPQEAR
+1964 
-1973 FPVHLSTPSPSS
+1973 
-1985 EGMRPDRASR
+1985 
-1995 PKSQPVHYISQHT
+1995 
-2008 PPSRPA
+2008 
-2014 ISETS
+2014 
-2019 KEASFSTRLQ
+2019 
-2029 TTRERQVTT
+2029 ERQVTT

>member
-212 RYDISKLNTQVLDFG
+212 RYDISKLNTQGCPDVLDFG

-337 IVIHGIPNFDSKGG
+337 IVIHGIPNFDSKGEAPSKLTTTKLFRNSRKALQRILEIG

-1087 QGAEKKGLVGQRVKE
+1087 QGAEKKGLVGQRVK
-1102 FEGTLRFAGNWPY
+1102 
-1115 RLESEMAGT
+1115 
-1124 MHGTGSRYVNGTSG
+1124 
-1138 NPQENGSH
+1138 
-1146 LGWNDYHSKLRQLQ
+1146 DYHSKLRQLQ

-1217 NPGARPKELFTFEE
+1217 NPGARPKE
-1231 EEEGNDEVFVE
+1231 
-1242 EELWDYNTPIS
+1242 
-1253 KVLSDIH
+1253 DIH

-1542 SPRGIPRSASVRP
+1542 SPRGIPRSASV
-1555 ENPVLGETWE
+1555 
-1565 QQRSV
+1565 
-1570 SPASVEAWPPNRPV
+1570 
-1584 SPQKTAISPVSR
+1584 
-1596 GAPLHIEEEEEPAL
+1596 
-1610 TPTILSLG
+1610 
-1618 FKQLSGEE
+1618 
-1626 QKRNVSPQ
+1626 
-1634 PRSPPRERLPAENS
+1634 
-1648 HPITAQR
+1648 
-1655 QQVWSP
+1655 
-1661 PDMSVTEVDFQ
+1661 
-1672 QTRRSPVHHELPRPR
+1672 
-1687 KKTSPVVIENSY
+1687 
-1699 FSKQE
+1699 
-1704 TQRPLSPTRNRNAS
+1704 
-1718 SPDYFN
+1718 
-1724 YSHKQEVVEPWDFS
+1724 
-1738 HPSPPPQRRAV
+1738 
-1749 SPLLTTVSSTS
+1749 
-1760 RTVTVTGT
+1760 
-1768 TQPQSQTNNPTFL
+1768 
-1781 TSDPPLS
+1781 
-1788 QEPKPFPKEH
+1788 
-1798 QTKTVT
+1798 
-1804 FTRER
+1804 
-1809 TANSVN
+1809 
-1815 SPPPQSQNTHY
+1815 
-1826 KTPNLTLPLYQ
+1826 
-1837 SPSRERGLSPP
+1837 
-1848 RGYPRALTPPESRRK
+1848 
-1863 VSPPLED
+1863 
-1870 RTPSPPF
+1870 
-1877 DVIALP
+1877 
-1883 SDTEVFVE
+1883 
-1891 DIGLHSV
+1891 
-1898 PPGYAAFPPYTPSRT
+1898 
-1913 PSTSSTRS
+1913 
-1921 SPNFLST
+1921 
-1928 SKSGESHYMFL
+1928 
-1939 DEFSQQLQSQQARYA
+1939 
-1954 TLQLPPSRPA
+1954 
-1964 RSEPPQEAR
+1964 
-1973 FPVHLSTPSPSS
+1973 S

>member
-212 RYDISKLNTQVLDFG
+212 RYDISKLNTQGCPDVLDFG

-337 IVIHGIPNFDSKGG
+337 IVIHGIPNFDSKGEAPSKLTTTKLFRNSRKALQRILEIG

-1542 SPRGIPRSASVRP
+1542 SPRGIPRSASV
-1555 ENPVLGETWE
+1555 
-1565 QQRSV
+1565 
-1570 SPASVEAWPPNRPV
+1570 
-1584 SPQKTAISPVSR
+1584 
-1596 GAPLHIEEEEEPAL
+1596 
-1610 TPTILSLG
+1610 
-1618 FKQLSGEE
+1618 
-1626 QKRNVSPQ
+1626 
-1634 PRSPPRERLPAENS
+1634 
-1648 HPITAQR
+1648 
-1655 QQVWSP
+1655 
-1661 PDMSVTEVDFQ
+1661 
-1672 QTRRSPVHHELPRPR
+1672 
-1687 KKTSPVVIENSY
+1687 
-1699 FSKQE
+1699 
-1704 TQRPLSPTRNRNAS
+1704 
-1718 SPDYFN
+1718 
-1724 YSHKQEVVEPWDFS
+1724 
-1738 HPSPPPQRRAV
+1738 
-1749 SPLLTTVSSTS
+1749 
-1760 RTVTVTGT
+1760 
-1768 TQPQSQTNNPTFL
+1768 
-1781 TSDPPLS
+1781 
-1788 QEPKPFPKEH
+1788 
-1798 QTKTVT
+1798 
-1804 FTRER
+1804 
-1809 TANSVN
+1809 
-1815 SPPPQSQNTHY
+1815 
-1826 KTPNLTLPLYQ
+1826 
-1837 SPSRERGLSPP
+1837 
-1848 RGYPRALTPPESRRK
+1848 
-1863 VSPPLED
+1863 
-1870 RTPSPPF
+1870 
-1877 DVIALP
+1877 
-1883 SDTEVFVE
+1883 
-1891 DIGLHSV
+1891 
-1898 PPGYAAFPPYTPSRT
+1898 
-1913 PSTSSTRS
+1913 
-1921 SPNFLST
+1921 
-1928 SKSGESHYMFL
+1928 
-1939 DEFSQQLQSQQARYA
+1939 
-1954 TLQLPPSRPA
+1954 
-1964 RSEPPQEAR
+1964 
-1973 FPVHLSTPSPSS
+1973 
-1985 EGMRPDRASR
+1985 
-1995 PKSQPVHYISQHT
+1995 
-2008 PPSRPA
+2008 
-2014 ISETS
+2014 
-2019 KEASFSTRLQ
+2019 
-2029 TTRERQVTT
+2029 
-2038 PGGTYHPPSQQRPPY
+2038 
-2053 QPSLDHTPPQLTQH
+2053 
-2067 PPPPQERSFL
+2067 
-2077 PRYRTISTASTSS
+2077 SS

>member
-1 MEPRGTAL
+1 MEPRGTAQ

-18 LTLPNHT
+18 VTLPNHT
-25 QLQHHWIQFH
+25 QLQHHWIQYH
-35 CKLPED
+35 CKLPD
-41 DGDSDEGL
+41 DEADSDEGL

-120 LARQNSSKAQ
+120 LARQHSSKSQ

-337 IVIHGIPNFDSKGG
+337 IVIHGIPNFDSKGEAPSKLTTTKLFRNSRKALQRILEIG

-451 FSASPAPMQGNGIVR
+451 FSATPAPMQGNGIVR

-534 IPSPTTNGPTS
+534 IPSPTSNGPTI
-545 LPNGPATFSVS
+545 PNGPATFSVS

-610 PETVETH
+610 PETHETH

-629 VSQESKSRVWELRQ
+629 VAKESKSKVWELRQ
-643 NKPGSK
+643 NKPGLK

-681 LEIANGVNGPV
+681 LEIVNGVNGPV
-692 TDRSPGGSYKLTE
+692 TDRSPGGSFKLTE

-718 VKSQPRG
+718 VKSQPKG

-762 VQQQRN
+762 VQQHN
-768 SPQMT
+768 SPQLT

-780 SNPQPDKP
+780 TNPQPEKP
-788 VMNGPIRGNPVPS
+788 VMNGPIRGNPT
-801 NPSPQANVRS
+801 NPSPQANIRS
-811 PPPVSASPTPEE
+811 PPPISASPTPEE

-834 LKLKRKREMQRF
+834 LKLKRKREMQRL
-846 GQTYAPDYST
+846 GQTYTPDYS
-856 SSSPLQAH
+856 SSTPSTPPYAH

-871 TTSVQTFTY
+871 TTTVQTFTY
-880 NTTSTSSPL
+880 STTSTSSPL
-889 AASPQ
+889 ASSPQ

-900 TTSPAP
+900 TTGPAP
-906 GRSVT
+906 GRSVAT
-911 AQTTIISQQPSQKV
+911 PASVVSQPPQRPGVV

-950 HSPKRSERKQVTPT
+950 HSPKRSERKQITPT
-964 TTVTVTPVL
+964 TSVTVTPVL

-980 VPTRSSSRDA
+980 VPTRSSSKDA

-1031 PVQPYQSTSY
+1031 PVQPYQSSY
-1041 TSSYSSVSSTPS
+1041 TSSYSSVSSTAS

-1072 DPDFGIYSKAEMEAD
+1072 NPDFGIYSKTETDNE
-1087 QGAEKKGLVGQRVKE
+1087 GAEKKGLVGQRVK
-1102 FEGTLRFAGNWPY
+1102 
-1115 RLESEMAGT
+1115 
-1124 MHGTGSRYVNGTSG
+1124 
-1138 NPQENGSH
+1138 
-1146 LGWNDYHSKLRQLQ
+1146 DYHSKLRQLQ
-1160 EDLKVDEQRPGP
+1160 EDLKIEEQRPGP

-1217 NPGARPKELFTFEE
+1217 NPGARPKE
-1231 EEEGNDEVFVE
+1231 
-1242 EELWDYNTPIS
+1242 
-1253 KVLSDIH
+1253 DIH

-1299 VTPRT
+1299 TTPRT

-1397 DREPETTTP
+1397 DRGPEMTTP

-1415 DSLTADLTSS
+1415 DVLTADLTSS

-1447 GPTQVNGRGPYDRGP
+1447 TPPQMNGRGPYDRGP
-1462 GSYDRGPGSYDRGPG
+1462 TSYDRGPA

-1486 GRGPGW
+1486 GRGPGS
-1492 YGQEDAPRTETNVL
+1492 YGQEEPPRTETNIL
-1506 QKSSIL
+1506 QKTSIL

-1517 TTKTPGRQPS
+1517 TTKTPGRQPAPS
-1527 EVRVQEIEVSAQNSA
+1527 ETVVSAQSSA
-1542 SPRGIPRSASVRP
+1542 SPKGIPRSSSV
-1555 ENPVLGETWE
+1555 
-1565 QQRSV
+1565 
-1570 SPASVEAWPPNRPV
+1570 
-1584 SPQKTAISPVSR
+1584 
-1596 GAPLHIEEEEEPAL
+1596 
-1610 TPTILSLG
+1610 
-1618 FKQLSGEE
+1618 
-1626 QKRNVSPQ
+1626 
-1634 PRSPPRERLPAENS
+1634 
-1648 HPITAQR
+1648 
-1655 QQVWSP
+1655 
-1661 PDMSVTEVDFQ
+1661 
-1672 QTRRSPVHHELPRPR
+1672 
-1687 KKTSPVVIENSY
+1687 
-1699 FSKQE
+1699 
-1704 TQRPLSPTRNRNAS
+1704 
-1718 SPDYFN
+1718 
-1724 YSHKQEVVEPWDFS
+1724 
-1738 HPSPPPQRRAV
+1738 
-1749 SPLLTTVSSTS
+1749 
-1760 RTVTVTGT
+1760 
-1768 TQPQSQTNNPTFL
+1768 
-1781 TSDPPLS
+1781 
-1788 QEPKPFPKEH
+1788 
-1798 QTKTVT
+1798 
-1804 FTRER
+1804 
-1809 TANSVN
+1809 
-1815 SPPPQSQNTHY
+1815 
-1826 KTPNLTLPLYQ
+1826 
-1837 SPSRERGLSPP
+1837 
-1848 RGYPRALTPPESRRK
+1848 
-1863 VSPPLED
+1863 
-1870 RTPSPPF
+1870 
-1877 DVIALP
+1877 
-1883 SDTEVFVE
+1883 
-1891 DIGLHSV
+1891 
-1898 PPGYAAFPPYTPSRT
+1898 
-1913 PSTSSTRS
+1913 
-1921 SPNFLST
+1921 
-1928 SKSGESHYMFL
+1928 
-1939 DEFSQQLQSQQARYA
+1939 
-1954 TLQLPPSRPA
+1954 
-1964 RSEPPQEAR
+1964 
-1973 FPVHLSTPSPSS
+1973 
-1985 EGMRPDRASR
+1985 
-1995 PKSQPVHYISQHT
+1995 
-2008 PPSRPA
+2008 
-2014 ISETS
+2014 
-2019 KEASFSTRLQ
+2019 
-2029 TTRERQVTT
+2029 RERQAT
-2038 PGGTYHPPSQQRPPY
+2038 SQQRPPY
-2053 QPSLDHTPPQLTQH
+2053 QPSLDHPPPQLTHH

-2280 ESAKPAETPTPQR
+2280 AASAKPVQTPTPQR

-2312 DPGLLAATSPS
+2312 DPGLLAATSPT
-2323 AVSSPKPDLGGSS
+2323 VSSPKPDLGGSS

>member
-1 MEPRGTAL
+1 MEPRGTAQ

-18 LTLPNHT
+18 VTLPNHT
-25 QLQHHWIQFH
+25 QLQHHWIQYH
-35 CKLPED
+35 CKLPD
-41 DGDSDEGL
+41 DEADSDEGL

-120 LARQNSSKAQ
+120 LARQHSSKSQ

-337 IVIHGIPNFDSKGG
+337 IVIHGIPNFDSKGEAPSKLTTTKLFRNSRKALQRILEIG

-451 FSASPAPMQGNGIVR
+451 FSATPAPMQGNGIVR

-534 IPSPTTNGPTS
+534 IPSPTSNGPTI
-545 LPNGPATFSVS
+545 PNGPATFSVS

-610 PETVETH
+610 PETHETH

-629 VSQESKSRVWELRQ
+629 VAKESKSKVWELRQ
-643 NKPGSK
+643 NKPGLK

-681 LEIANGVNGPV
+681 LEIVNGVNGPV
-692 TDRSPGGSYKLTE
+692 TDRSPGGSFKLTE

-718 VKSQPRG
+718 VKSQPKG

-762 VQQQRN
+762 VQQHN
-768 SPQMT
+768 SPQLT

-780 SNPQPDKP
+780 TNPQPEKP
-788 VMNGPIRGNPVPS
+788 VMNGPIRGNPT
-801 NPSPQANVRS
+801 NPSPQANIRS
-811 PPPVSASPTPEE
+811 PPPISASPTPEE

-834 LKLKRKREMQRF
+834 LKLKRKREMQRL
-846 GQTYAPDYST
+846 GQTYTPDYS
-856 SSSPLQAH
+856 SSTPSTPPYAH

-871 TTSVQTFTY
+871 TTTVQTFTY
-880 NTTSTSSPL
+880 STTSTSSPL
-889 AASPQ
+889 ASSPQ

-900 TTSPAP
+900 TTGPAP
-906 GRSVT
+906 GRSVAT
-911 AQTTIISQQPSQKV
+911 PASVVSQPPQRPGVV

-950 HSPKRSERKQVTPT
+950 HSPKRSERKQITPT
-964 TTVTVTPVL
+964 TSVTVTPVL

-980 VPTRSSSRDA
+980 VPTRSSSKDA

-1031 PVQPYQSTSY
+1031 PVQPYQSSY
-1041 TSSYSSVSSTPS
+1041 TSSYSSVSSTAS

-1072 DPDFGIYSKAEMEAD
+1072 NPDFGIYSKTETDNE
-1087 QGAEKKGLVGQRVKE
+1087 GAEKKGLVGQRVK
-1102 FEGTLRFAGNWPY
+1102 
-1115 RLESEMAGT
+1115 
-1124 MHGTGSRYVNGTSG
+1124 
-1138 NPQENGSH
+1138 
-1146 LGWNDYHSKLRQLQ
+1146 DYHSKLRQLQ
-1160 EDLKVDEQRPGP
+1160 EDLKIEEQRPGP

-1217 NPGARPKELFTFEE
+1217 NPGARPKE
-1231 EEEGNDEVFVE
+1231 
-1242 EELWDYNTPIS
+1242 
-1253 KVLSDIH
+1253 DIH

-1299 VTPRT
+1299 TTPRT

-1397 DREPETTTP
+1397 DRGPEMTTP

-1415 DSLTADLTSS
+1415 DVLTADLTSS

-1447 GPTQVNGRGPYDRGP
+1447 TPPQMNGRGPYDRGP
-1462 GSYDRGPGSYDRGPG
+1462 TSYDRGPA

-1486 GRGPGW
+1486 GRGPGS
-1492 YGQEDAPRTETNVL
+1492 YGQEEPPRTETNIL
-1506 QKSSIL
+1506 QKTSIL

-1517 TTKTPGRQPS
+1517 TTKTPGRQPAPS
-1527 EVRVQEIEVSAQNSA
+1527 ETVVSAQSSA
-1542 SPRGIPRSASVRP
+1542 SPKGIPRSSSVRP
-1555 ENPVLGETWE
+1555 ESPELGGTWE
-1565 QQRSV
+1565 RQRSV
-1570 SPASVEAWPPNRPV
+1570 SPASVEVSPPNRPV
-1584 SPQKTAISPVSR
+1584 SPRKTDVSPVSR
-1596 GAPLHIEEEEEPAL
+1596 GAPLHIDEDEPAL

-1626 QKRNVSPQ
+1626 QQKRSVSPHT
-1634 PRSPPRERLPAENS
+1634 RSPPRER
-1648 HPITAQR
+1648 
-1655 QQVWSP
+1655 
-1661 PDMSVTEVDFQ
+1661 
-1672 QTRRSPVHHELPRPR
+1672 
-1687 KKTSPVVIENSY
+1687 
-1699 FSKQE
+1699 
-1704 TQRPLSPTRNRNAS
+1704 
-1718 SPDYFN
+1718 
-1724 YSHKQEVVEPWDFS
+1724 
-1738 HPSPPPQRRAV
+1738 
-1749 SPLLTTVSSTS
+1749 
-1760 RTVTVTGT
+1760 
-1768 TQPQSQTNNPTFL
+1768 
-1781 TSDPPLS
+1781 
-1788 QEPKPFPKEH
+1788 
-1798 QTKTVT
+1798 
-1804 FTRER
+1804 
-1809 TANSVN
+1809 
-1815 SPPPQSQNTHY
+1815 
-1826 KTPNLTLPLYQ
+1826 
-1837 SPSRERGLSPP
+1837 
-1848 RGYPRALTPPESRRK
+1848 
-1863 VSPPLED
+1863 
-1870 RTPSPPF
+1870 
-1877 DVIALP
+1877 
-1883 SDTEVFVE
+1883 
-1891 DIGLHSV
+1891 
-1898 PPGYAAFPPYTPSRT
+1898 
-1913 PSTSSTRS
+1913 
-1921 SPNFLST
+1921 
-1928 SKSGESHYMFL
+1928 
-1939 DEFSQQLQSQQARYA
+1939 QA
-1954 TLQLPPSRPA
+1954 T
-1964 RSEPPQEAR
+1964 
-1973 FPVHLSTPSPSS
+1973 
-1985 EGMRPDRASR
+1985 
-1995 PKSQPVHYISQHT
+1995 
-2008 PPSRPA
+2008 
-2014 ISETS
+2014 
-2019 KEASFSTRLQ
+2019 
-2029 TTRERQVTT
+2029 
-2038 PGGTYHPPSQQRPPY
+2038 SQQRPPY
-2053 QPSLDHTPPQLTQH
+2053 QPSLDHPPPQLTHH

-2280 ESAKPAETPTPQR
+2280 AASAKPVQTPTPQR

-2312 DPGLLAATSPS
+2312 DPGLLAATSPT
-2323 AVSSPKPDLGGSS
+2323 VSSPKPDLGGSS

>member
-212 RYDISKLNTQVLDFG
+212 RYDISKLNTQGCPDVLDFG

-337 IVIHGIPNFDSKGG
+337 IVIHGIPNFDSKGEAPSKLTTTKLFRNSRKALQRILEIG

-1687 KKTSPVVIENSY
+1687 
-1699 FSKQE
+1699 
-1704 TQRPLSPTRNRNAS
+1704 
-1718 SPDYFN
+1718 
-1724 YSHKQEVVEPWDFS
+1724 
-1738 HPSPPPQRRAV
+1738 
-1749 SPLLTTVSSTS
+1749 
-1760 RTVTVTGT
+1760 
-1768 TQPQSQTNNPTFL
+1768 
-1781 TSDPPLS
+1781 
-1788 QEPKPFPKEH
+1788 
-1798 QTKTVT
+1798 
-1804 FTRER
+1804 
-1809 TANSVN
+1809 
-1815 SPPPQSQNTHY
+1815 
-1826 KTPNLTLPLYQ
+1826 
-1837 SPSRERGLSPP
+1837 
-1848 RGYPRALTPPESRRK
+1848 
-1863 VSPPLED
+1863 
-1870 RTPSPPF
+1870 
-1877 DVIALP
+1877 
-1883 SDTEVFVE
+1883 
-1891 DIGLHSV
+1891 
-1898 PPGYAAFPPYTPSRT
+1898 
-1913 PSTSSTRS
+1913 
-1921 SPNFLST
+1921 
-1928 SKSGESHYMFL
+1928 
-1939 DEFSQQLQSQQARYA
+1939 
-1954 TLQLPPSRPA
+1954 
-1964 RSEPPQEAR
+1964 
-1973 FPVHLSTPSPSS
+1973 
-1985 EGMRPDRASR
+1985 
-1995 PKSQPVHYISQHT
+1995 
-2008 PPSRPA
+2008 
-2014 ISETS
+2014 
-2019 KEASFSTRLQ
+2019 
-2029 TTRERQVTT
+2029 ERQVTT

>member
-212 RYDISKLNTQVLDFG
+212 RYDISKLNTQGCPDVLDFG

-337 IVIHGIPNFDSKGG
+337 IVIHGIPNFDSKGEAPSKLTTTKLFRNSRKALQRILEIG

-1542 SPRGIPRSASVRP
+1542 SPRGIPRSASVR
-1555 ENPVLGETWE
+1555 
-1565 QQRSV
+1565 
-1570 SPASVEAWPPNRPV
+1570 
-1584 SPQKTAISPVSR
+1584 
-1596 GAPLHIEEEEEPAL
+1596 
-1610 TPTILSLG
+1610 
-1618 FKQLSGEE
+1618 
-1626 QKRNVSPQ
+1626 
-1634 PRSPPRERLPAENS
+1634 
-1648 HPITAQR
+1648 
-1655 QQVWSP
+1655 
-1661 PDMSVTEVDFQ
+1661 
-1672 QTRRSPVHHELPRPR
+1672 
-1687 KKTSPVVIENSY
+1687 
-1699 FSKQE
+1699 
-1704 TQRPLSPTRNRNAS
+1704 
-1718 SPDYFN
+1718 
-1724 YSHKQEVVEPWDFS
+1724 
-1738 HPSPPPQRRAV
+1738 
-1749 SPLLTTVSSTS
+1749 
-1760 RTVTVTGT
+1760 
-1768 TQPQSQTNNPTFL
+1768 
-1781 TSDPPLS
+1781 
-1788 QEPKPFPKEH
+1788 
-1798 QTKTVT
+1798 
-1804 FTRER
+1804 
-1809 TANSVN
+1809 
-1815 SPPPQSQNTHY
+1815 
-1826 KTPNLTLPLYQ
+1826 
-1837 SPSRERGLSPP
+1837 
-1848 RGYPRALTPPESRRK
+1848 
-1863 VSPPLED
+1863 
-1870 RTPSPPF
+1870 
-1877 DVIALP
+1877 
-1883 SDTEVFVE
+1883 
-1891 DIGLHSV
+1891 
-1898 PPGYAAFPPYTPSRT
+1898 
-1913 PSTSSTRS
+1913 
-1921 SPNFLST
+1921 
-1928 SKSGESHYMFL
+1928 
-1939 DEFSQQLQSQQARYA
+1939 
-1954 TLQLPPSRPA
+1954 
-1964 RSEPPQEAR
+1964 
-1973 FPVHLSTPSPSS
+1973 
-1985 EGMRPDRASR
+1985 
-1995 PKSQPVHYISQHT
+1995 
-2008 PPSRPA
+2008 
-2014 ISETS
+2014 
-2019 KEASFSTRLQ
+2019 
-2029 TTRERQVTT
+2029 ERQVTT

>member
-212 RYDISKLNTQVLDFG
+212 RYDISKLNTQGCPDVLDFG

-337 IVIHGIPNFDSKGG
+337 IVIHGIPNFDSKGEAPSKLTTTKLFRNSRKALQRILEIG

-1217 NPGARPKELFTFEE
+1217 NPGARPKE
-1231 EEEGNDEVFVE
+1231 
-1242 EELWDYNTPIS
+1242 
-1253 KVLSDIH
+1253 DIH

-1542 SPRGIPRSASVRP
+1542 SPRGIPRSASVR
-1555 ENPVLGETWE
+1555 
-1565 QQRSV
+1565 
-1570 SPASVEAWPPNRPV
+1570 
-1584 SPQKTAISPVSR
+1584 
-1596 GAPLHIEEEEEPAL
+1596 
-1610 TPTILSLG
+1610 
-1618 FKQLSGEE
+1618 
-1626 QKRNVSPQ
+1626 
-1634 PRSPPRERLPAENS
+1634 
-1648 HPITAQR
+1648 
-1655 QQVWSP
+1655 
-1661 PDMSVTEVDFQ
+1661 
-1672 QTRRSPVHHELPRPR
+1672 
-1687 KKTSPVVIENSY
+1687 
-1699 FSKQE
+1699 
-1704 TQRPLSPTRNRNAS
+1704 
-1718 SPDYFN
+1718 
-1724 YSHKQEVVEPWDFS
+1724 
-1738 HPSPPPQRRAV
+1738 
-1749 SPLLTTVSSTS
+1749 
-1760 RTVTVTGT
+1760 
-1768 TQPQSQTNNPTFL
+1768 
-1781 TSDPPLS
+1781 
-1788 QEPKPFPKEH
+1788 
-1798 QTKTVT
+1798 
-1804 FTRER
+1804 
-1809 TANSVN
+1809 
-1815 SPPPQSQNTHY
+1815 
-1826 KTPNLTLPLYQ
+1826 
-1837 SPSRERGLSPP
+1837 
-1848 RGYPRALTPPESRRK
+1848 
-1863 VSPPLED
+1863 
-1870 RTPSPPF
+1870 
-1877 DVIALP
+1877 
-1883 SDTEVFVE
+1883 
-1891 DIGLHSV
+1891 
-1898 PPGYAAFPPYTPSRT
+1898 
-1913 PSTSSTRS
+1913 
-1921 SPNFLST
+1921 
-1928 SKSGESHYMFL
+1928 
-1939 DEFSQQLQSQQARYA
+1939 
-1954 TLQLPPSRPA
+1954 
-1964 RSEPPQEAR
+1964 
-1973 FPVHLSTPSPSS
+1973 
-1985 EGMRPDRASR
+1985 
-1995 PKSQPVHYISQHT
+1995 
-2008 PPSRPA
+2008 
-2014 ISETS
+2014 
-2019 KEASFSTRLQ
+2019 
-2029 TTRERQVTT
+2029 ERQVTT

-2264 KLLLPETDPAD
+2264 KLLLPETDP
-2275 PTPPA
+2275 
-2280 ESAKPAETPTPQR
+2280 
-2293 RTENEIESIELIE
+2293 
-2306 MEVQAA
+2306 
-2312 DPGLLAATSPS
+2312 GLLAATSPS

>member
-1 MEPRGTAL
+1 MEPRGTAQ

-18 LTLPNHT
+18 VTLPNHT
-25 QLQHHWIQFH
+25 QLQHHWIQYH
-35 CKLPED
+35 CKLPD
-41 DGDSDEGL
+41 DEADSDEGL

-120 LARQNSSKAQ
+120 LARQHSSKSQ

-337 IVIHGIPNFDSKGG
+337 IVIHGIPNFDSKGEAPSKLTTTKLFRNSRKALQRILEIG

-451 FSASPAPMQGNGIVR
+451 FSATPAPMQGNGIVR

-534 IPSPTTNGPTS
+534 IPSPTSNGPTI
-545 LPNGPATFSVS
+545 PNGPATFSVS

-610 PETVETH
+610 PETHETH

-629 VSQESKSRVWELRQ
+629 VAKESKSKVWELRQ
-643 NKPGSK
+643 NKPGLK

-681 LEIANGVNGPV
+681 LEIVNGVNGPV
-692 TDRSPGGSYKLTE
+692 TDRSPGGSFKLTE

-718 VKSQPRG
+718 VKSQPKG

-762 VQQQRN
+762 VQQHN
-768 SPQMT
+768 SPQLT

-780 SNPQPDKP
+780 TNPQPEKP
-788 VMNGPIRGNPVPS
+788 VMNGPIRGNPT
-801 NPSPQANVRS
+801 NPSPQANIRS
-811 PPPVSASPTPEE
+811 PPPISASPTPEE

-834 LKLKRKREMQRF
+834 LKLKRKREMQRL
-846 GQTYAPDYST
+846 GQTYTPDYS
-856 SSSPLQAH
+856 SSTPSTPPYAH

-871 TTSVQTFTY
+871 TTTVQTFTY
-880 NTTSTSSPL
+880 STTSTSSPL
-889 AASPQ
+889 ASSPQ

-900 TTSPAP
+900 TTGPAP
-906 GRSVT
+906 GRSVAT
-911 AQTTIISQQPSQKV
+911 PASVVSQPPQRPGVV

-950 HSPKRSERKQVTPT
+950 HSPKRSERKQITPT
-964 TTVTVTPVL
+964 TSVTVTPVL

-980 VPTRSSSRDA
+980 VPTRSSSKDA

-1031 PVQPYQSTSY
+1031 PVQPYQSSY
-1041 TSSYSSVSSTPS
+1041 TSSYSSVSSTAS

-1072 DPDFGIYSKAEMEAD
+1072 NPDFGIYSKTETDNE
-1087 QGAEKKGLVGQRVKE
+1087 GAEKKGLVGQRVKE

-1115 RLESEMAGT
+1115 RLESDVAGT
-1124 MHGTGSRYVNGTSG
+1124 MHGTGRYVNGNG
-1138 NPQENGSH
+1138 NPEGSH

-1160 EDLKVDEQRPGP
+1160 EDLKIEEQRPGP

-1231 EEEGNDEVFVE
+1231 FKEEEEDNDEVFVE
-1242 EELWDYNTPIS
+1242 EDMWDFNTPIS
-1253 KVLSDIH
+1253 KVLYDIH

-1299 VTPRT
+1299 TTPRT

-1397 DREPETTTP
+1397 DRGPEMTTP

-1415 DSLTADLTSS
+1415 DVLTADLTSS

-1447 GPTQVNGRGPYDRGP
+1447 TPPQMNGRGPYDRGP
-1462 GSYDRGPGSYDRGPG
+1462 TSYDRGPA

-1486 GRGPGW
+1486 GRGPGS
-1492 YGQEDAPRTETNVL
+1492 YGQEEPPRTETNIL
-1506 QKSSIL
+1506 QKTSIL

-1517 TTKTPGRQPS
+1517 TTKTPGRQPAPS
-1527 EVRVQEIEVSAQNSA
+1527 ETVVSAQSSA
-1542 SPRGIPRSASVRP
+1542 SPKGIPRSSSV
-1555 ENPVLGETWE
+1555 
-1565 QQRSV
+1565 
-1570 SPASVEAWPPNRPV
+1570 
-1584 SPQKTAISPVSR
+1584 
-1596 GAPLHIEEEEEPAL
+1596 
-1610 TPTILSLG
+1610 
-1618 FKQLSGEE
+1618 
-1626 QKRNVSPQ
+1626 
-1634 PRSPPRERLPAENS
+1634 
-1648 HPITAQR
+1648 
-1655 QQVWSP
+1655 
-1661 PDMSVTEVDFQ
+1661 
-1672 QTRRSPVHHELPRPR
+1672 
-1687 KKTSPVVIENSY
+1687 
-1699 FSKQE
+1699 
-1704 TQRPLSPTRNRNAS
+1704 
-1718 SPDYFN
+1718 
-1724 YSHKQEVVEPWDFS
+1724 
-1738 HPSPPPQRRAV
+1738 
-1749 SPLLTTVSSTS
+1749 
-1760 RTVTVTGT
+1760 
-1768 TQPQSQTNNPTFL
+1768 
-1781 TSDPPLS
+1781 
-1788 QEPKPFPKEH
+1788 
-1798 QTKTVT
+1798 
-1804 FTRER
+1804 
-1809 TANSVN
+1809 
-1815 SPPPQSQNTHY
+1815 
-1826 KTPNLTLPLYQ
+1826 
-1837 SPSRERGLSPP
+1837 
-1848 RGYPRALTPPESRRK
+1848 
-1863 VSPPLED
+1863 
-1870 RTPSPPF
+1870 
-1877 DVIALP
+1877 
-1883 SDTEVFVE
+1883 
-1891 DIGLHSV
+1891 
-1898 PPGYAAFPPYTPSRT
+1898 
-1913 PSTSSTRS
+1913 
-1921 SPNFLST
+1921 
-1928 SKSGESHYMFL
+1928 
-1939 DEFSQQLQSQQARYA
+1939 
-1954 TLQLPPSRPA
+1954 
-1964 RSEPPQEAR
+1964 
-1973 FPVHLSTPSPSS
+1973 
-1985 EGMRPDRASR
+1985 
-1995 PKSQPVHYISQHT
+1995 
-2008 PPSRPA
+2008 
-2014 ISETS
+2014 
-2019 KEASFSTRLQ
+2019 
-2029 TTRERQVTT
+2029 
-2038 PGGTYHPPSQQRPPY
+2038 
-2053 QPSLDHTPPQLTQH
+2053 
-2067 PPPPQERSFL
+2067 
-2077 PRYRTISTASTSS
+2077 S

-2280 ESAKPAETPTPQR
+2280 AASAKPVQTPTPQR

-2312 DPGLLAATSPS
+2312 DPGLLAATSPT
-2323 AVSSPKPDLGGSS
+2323 VSSPKPDLGGSS

>member
-1 MEPRGTAL
+1 MEPRGTAQ

-18 LTLPNHT
+18 VTLPNHT
-25 QLQHHWIQFH
+25 QLQHHWIQYH
-35 CKLPED
+35 CKLPD
-41 DGDSDEGL
+41 DEADSDEGL

-120 LARQNSSKAQ
+120 LARQHSSKSQ

-337 IVIHGIPNFDSKGG
+337 IVIHGIPNFDSKGEAPSKLTTTKLFRNSRKALQRILEIG

-451 FSASPAPMQGNGIVR
+451 FSATPAPMQGNGIVR

-534 IPSPTTNGPTS
+534 IPSPTSNGPTI
-545 LPNGPATFSVS
+545 PNGPATFSVS

-610 PETVETH
+610 PETHETH

-629 VSQESKSRVWELRQ
+629 VAKESKSKVWELRQ
-643 NKPGSK
+643 NKPGLK

-681 LEIANGVNGPV
+681 LEIVNGVNGPV
-692 TDRSPGGSYKLTE
+692 TDRSPGGSFKLTE

-718 VKSQPRG
+718 VKSQPKG

-762 VQQQRN
+762 VQQHN
-768 SPQMT
+768 SPQLT

-780 SNPQPDKP
+780 TNPQPEKP
-788 VMNGPIRGNPVPS
+788 VMNGPIRGNPT
-801 NPSPQANVRS
+801 NPSPQANIRS
-811 PPPVSASPTPEE
+811 PPPISASPTPEE

-834 LKLKRKREMQRF
+834 LKLKRKREMQRL
-846 GQTYAPDYST
+846 GQTYTPDYS
-856 SSSPLQAH
+856 SSTPSTPPYAH

-871 TTSVQTFTY
+871 TTTVQTFTY
-880 NTTSTSSPL
+880 STTSTSSPL
-889 AASPQ
+889 ASSPQ

-900 TTSPAP
+900 TTGPAP
-906 GRSVT
+906 GRSVAT
-911 AQTTIISQQPSQKV
+911 PASVVSQPPQRPGVV

-950 HSPKRSERKQVTPT
+950 HSPKRSERKQITPT
-964 TTVTVTPVL
+964 TSVTVTPVL

-980 VPTRSSSRDA
+980 VPTRSSSKDA

-1031 PVQPYQSTSY
+1031 PVQPYQSSY
-1041 TSSYSSVSSTPS
+1041 TSSYSSVSSTAS

-1072 DPDFGIYSKAEMEAD
+1072 NPDFGIYSKTETDNE
-1087 QGAEKKGLVGQRVKE
+1087 GAEKKGLVGQRVK
-1102 FEGTLRFAGNWPY
+1102 
-1115 RLESEMAGT
+1115 
-1124 MHGTGSRYVNGTSG
+1124 
-1138 NPQENGSH
+1138 
-1146 LGWNDYHSKLRQLQ
+1146 DYHSKLRQLQ
-1160 EDLKVDEQRPGP
+1160 EDLKIEEQRPGP

-1217 NPGARPKELFTFEE
+1217 NPGARPKE
-1231 EEEGNDEVFVE
+1231 
-1242 EELWDYNTPIS
+1242 
-1253 KVLSDIH
+1253 DIH

-1299 VTPRT
+1299 TTPRT

-1397 DREPETTTP
+1397 DRGPEMTTP

-1415 DSLTADLTSS
+1415 DVLTADLTSS

-1447 GPTQVNGRGPYDRGP
+1447 TPPQMNGRGPYDRGP
-1462 GSYDRGPGSYDRGPG
+1462 TSYDRGPA

-1486 GRGPGW
+1486 GRGPGS
-1492 YGQEDAPRTETNVL
+1492 YGQEEPPRTETNIL
-1506 QKSSIL
+1506 QKTSIL

-1517 TTKTPGRQPS
+1517 TTKTPGRQPAPS
-1527 EVRVQEIEVSAQNSA
+1527 ETVVSAQSSA
-1542 SPRGIPRSASVRP
+1542 SPKGIPRSSSV
-1555 ENPVLGETWE
+1555 
-1565 QQRSV
+1565 
-1570 SPASVEAWPPNRPV
+1570 
-1584 SPQKTAISPVSR
+1584 
-1596 GAPLHIEEEEEPAL
+1596 
-1610 TPTILSLG
+1610 
-1618 FKQLSGEE
+1618 
-1626 QKRNVSPQ
+1626 
-1634 PRSPPRERLPAENS
+1634 
-1648 HPITAQR
+1648 
-1655 QQVWSP
+1655 
-1661 PDMSVTEVDFQ
+1661 
-1672 QTRRSPVHHELPRPR
+1672 
-1687 KKTSPVVIENSY
+1687 
-1699 FSKQE
+1699 
-1704 TQRPLSPTRNRNAS
+1704 
-1718 SPDYFN
+1718 
-1724 YSHKQEVVEPWDFS
+1724 
-1738 HPSPPPQRRAV
+1738 
-1749 SPLLTTVSSTS
+1749 
-1760 RTVTVTGT
+1760 
-1768 TQPQSQTNNPTFL
+1768 
-1781 TSDPPLS
+1781 
-1788 QEPKPFPKEH
+1788 
-1798 QTKTVT
+1798 
-1804 FTRER
+1804 
-1809 TANSVN
+1809 
-1815 SPPPQSQNTHY
+1815 
-1826 KTPNLTLPLYQ
+1826 
-1837 SPSRERGLSPP
+1837 
-1848 RGYPRALTPPESRRK
+1848 
-1863 VSPPLED
+1863 
-1870 RTPSPPF
+1870 
-1877 DVIALP
+1877 
-1883 SDTEVFVE
+1883 
-1891 DIGLHSV
+1891 
-1898 PPGYAAFPPYTPSRT
+1898 
-1913 PSTSSTRS
+1913 
-1921 SPNFLST
+1921 
-1928 SKSGESHYMFL
+1928 
-1939 DEFSQQLQSQQARYA
+1939 
-1954 TLQLPPSRPA
+1954 
-1964 RSEPPQEAR
+1964 
-1973 FPVHLSTPSPSS
+1973 S

-1995 PKSQPVHYISQHT
+1995 PKSQPVHYISLHT

-2029 TTRERQVTT
+2029 TTRERQAT
-2038 PGGTYHPPSQQRPPY
+2038 SQQRPPY
-2053 QPSLDHTPPQLTQH
+2053 QPSLDHPPPQLTHH

-2077 PRYRTISTASTSS
+2077 PRYRTISTASTS

-2280 ESAKPAETPTPQR
+2280 AASAKPVQTPTPQR

-2312 DPGLLAATSPS
+2312 DPGLLAATSPT
-2323 AVSSPKPDLGGSS
+2323 VSSPKPDLGGSS

>member
-1 MEPRGTAL
+1 MEPRGTAQ

-18 LTLPNHT
+18 VTLPNHT
-25 QLQHHWIQFH
+25 QLQHHWIQYH
-35 CKLPED
+35 CKLPD
-41 DGDSDEGL
+41 DEADSDEGL

-120 LARQNSSKAQ
+120 LARQHSSKSQ

-337 IVIHGIPNFDSKGG
+337 IVIHGIPNFDSKGEAPSKLTTTKLFRNSRKALQRILEIG

-451 FSASPAPMQGNGIVR
+451 FSATPAPMQGNGIVR

-534 IPSPTTNGPTS
+534 IPSPTSNGPTI
-545 LPNGPATFSVS
+545 PNGPATFSVS

-610 PETVETH
+610 PETHETH

-629 VSQESKSRVWELRQ
+629 VAKESKSKVWELRQ
-643 NKPGSK
+643 NKPGLK

-681 LEIANGVNGPV
+681 LEIVNGVNGPV
-692 TDRSPGGSYKLTE
+692 TDRSPGGSFKLTE

-718 VKSQPRG
+718 VKSQPKG

-762 VQQQRN
+762 VQQHN
-768 SPQMT
+768 SPQLT

-780 SNPQPDKP
+780 TNPQPEKP
-788 VMNGPIRGNPVPS
+788 VMNGPIRGNPT
-801 NPSPQANVRS
+801 NPSPQANIRS
-811 PPPVSASPTPEE
+811 PPPISASPTPEE

-834 LKLKRKREMQRF
+834 LKLKRKREMQRL
-846 GQTYAPDYST
+846 GQTYTPDYS
-856 SSSPLQAH
+856 SSTPSTPPYAH

-871 TTSVQTFTY
+871 TTTVQTFTY
-880 NTTSTSSPL
+880 STTSTSSPL
-889 AASPQ
+889 ASSPQ

-900 TTSPAP
+900 TTGPAP
-906 GRSVT
+906 GRSVAT
-911 AQTTIISQQPSQKV
+911 PASVVSQPPQRPGVV

-950 HSPKRSERKQVTPT
+950 HSPKRSERKQITPT
-964 TTVTVTPVL
+964 TSVTVTPVL

-980 VPTRSSSRDA
+980 VPTRSSSKDA

-1031 PVQPYQSTSY
+1031 PVQPYQSSY
-1041 TSSYSSVSSTPS
+1041 TSSYSSVSSTAS

-1072 DPDFGIYSKAEMEAD
+1072 NPDFGIYSKTETDNE
-1087 QGAEKKGLVGQRVKE
+1087 GAEKKGLVGQRVKE

-1115 RLESEMAGT
+1115 RLESDVAGT
-1124 MHGTGSRYVNGTSG
+1124 MHGTGRYVNGNG
-1138 NPQENGSH
+1138 NPEGSH

-1160 EDLKVDEQRPGP
+1160 EDLKIEEQRPGP

-1231 EEEGNDEVFVE
+1231 FKEEEEDNDEVFVE
-1242 EELWDYNTPIS
+1242 EDMWDFNTPIS
-1253 KVLSDIH
+1253 KVLYDIH

-1299 VTPRT
+1299 TTPRT

-1397 DREPETTTP
+1397 DRGPEMTTP

-1415 DSLTADLTSS
+1415 DVLTADLTSS

-1447 GPTQVNGRGPYDRGP
+1447 TPPQMNGRGPYDRGP
-1462 GSYDRGPGSYDRGPG
+1462 TSYDRGPA

-1486 GRGPGW
+1486 GRGPGS
-1492 YGQEDAPRTETNVL
+1492 YGQEEPPRTETNIL
-1506 QKSSIL
+1506 QKTSIL

-1517 TTKTPGRQPS
+1517 TTKTPGRQPAPS
-1527 EVRVQEIEVSAQNSA
+1527 ETVVSAQSSA
-1542 SPRGIPRSASVRP
+1542 SPKGIPRSSSV
-1555 ENPVLGETWE
+1555 
-1565 QQRSV
+1565 
-1570 SPASVEAWPPNRPV
+1570 
-1584 SPQKTAISPVSR
+1584 
-1596 GAPLHIEEEEEPAL
+1596 
-1610 TPTILSLG
+1610 
-1618 FKQLSGEE
+1618 
-1626 QKRNVSPQ
+1626 
-1634 PRSPPRERLPAENS
+1634 
-1648 HPITAQR
+1648 
-1655 QQVWSP
+1655 
-1661 PDMSVTEVDFQ
+1661 
-1672 QTRRSPVHHELPRPR
+1672 
-1687 KKTSPVVIENSY
+1687 
-1699 FSKQE
+1699 
-1704 TQRPLSPTRNRNAS
+1704 
-1718 SPDYFN
+1718 
-1724 YSHKQEVVEPWDFS
+1724 
-1738 HPSPPPQRRAV
+1738 
-1749 SPLLTTVSSTS
+1749 
-1760 RTVTVTGT
+1760 
-1768 TQPQSQTNNPTFL
+1768 
-1781 TSDPPLS
+1781 
-1788 QEPKPFPKEH
+1788 
-1798 QTKTVT
+1798 
-1804 FTRER
+1804 
-1809 TANSVN
+1809 
-1815 SPPPQSQNTHY
+1815 
-1826 KTPNLTLPLYQ
+1826 
-1837 SPSRERGLSPP
+1837 
-1848 RGYPRALTPPESRRK
+1848 
-1863 VSPPLED
+1863 
-1870 RTPSPPF
+1870 
-1877 DVIALP
+1877 
-1883 SDTEVFVE
+1883 
-1891 DIGLHSV
+1891 
-1898 PPGYAAFPPYTPSRT
+1898 
-1913 PSTSSTRS
+1913 
-1921 SPNFLST
+1921 
-1928 SKSGESHYMFL
+1928 
-1939 DEFSQQLQSQQARYA
+1939 
-1954 TLQLPPSRPA
+1954 
-1964 RSEPPQEAR
+1964 
-1973 FPVHLSTPSPSS
+1973 
-1985 EGMRPDRASR
+1985 
-1995 PKSQPVHYISQHT
+1995 
-2008 PPSRPA
+2008 
-2014 ISETS
+2014 
-2019 KEASFSTRLQ
+2019 
-2029 TTRERQVTT
+2029 RERQAT
-2038 PGGTYHPPSQQRPPY
+2038 SQQRPPY
-2053 QPSLDHTPPQLTQH
+2053 QPSLDHPPPQLTHH

-2280 ESAKPAETPTPQR
+2280 AASAKPVQTPTPQR

-2312 DPGLLAATSPS
+2312 DPGLLAATSPT
-2323 AVSSPKPDLGGSS
+2323 VSSPKPDLGGSS

>member
-1 MEPRGTAL
+1 MEPRGTAQ

-18 LTLPNHT
+18 VTLPNHT
-25 QLQHHWIQFH
+25 QLQHHWIQYH
-35 CKLPED
+35 CKLPD
-41 DGDSDEGL
+41 DEADSDEGL

-120 LARQNSSKAQ
+120 LARQHSSKSQ

-337 IVIHGIPNFDSKGG
+337 IVIHGIPNFDSKGEAPSKLTTTKLFRNSRKALQRILEIG

-451 FSASPAPMQGNGIVR
+451 FSATPAPMQGNGIVR

-534 IPSPTTNGPTS
+534 IPSPTSNGPTI
-545 LPNGPATFSVS
+545 PNGPATFSVS

-610 PETVETH
+610 PETHETH

-629 VSQESKSRVWELRQ
+629 VAKESKSKVWELRQ
-643 NKPGSK
+643 NKPGLK

-681 LEIANGVNGPV
+681 LEIVNGVNGPV
-692 TDRSPGGSYKLTE
+692 TDRSPGGSFKLTE

-718 VKSQPRG
+718 VKSQPKG

-762 VQQQRN
+762 VQQHN
-768 SPQMT
+768 SPQLT

-780 SNPQPDKP
+780 TNPQPEKP
-788 VMNGPIRGNPVPS
+788 VMNGPIRGNPT
-801 NPSPQANVRS
+801 NPSPQANIRS
-811 PPPVSASPTPEE
+811 PPPISASPTPEE

-834 LKLKRKREMQRF
+834 LKLKRKREMQRL
-846 GQTYAPDYST
+846 GQTYTPDYS
-856 SSSPLQAH
+856 SSTPSTPPYAH

-871 TTSVQTFTY
+871 TTTVQTFTY
-880 NTTSTSSPL
+880 STTSTSSPL
-889 AASPQ
+889 ASSPQ

-900 TTSPAP
+900 TTGPAP
-906 GRSVT
+906 GRSVAT
-911 AQTTIISQQPSQKV
+911 PASVVSQPPQRPGVV

-950 HSPKRSERKQVTPT
+950 HSPKRSERKQITPT
-964 TTVTVTPVL
+964 TSVTVTPVL

-980 VPTRSSSRDA
+980 VPTRSSSKDA

-1031 PVQPYQSTSY
+1031 PVQPYQSSY
-1041 TSSYSSVSSTPS
+1041 TSSYSSVSSTAS

-1072 DPDFGIYSKAEMEAD
+1072 NPDFGIYSKTETDNE
-1087 QGAEKKGLVGQRVKE
+1087 GAEKKGLVGQRVKE

-1115 RLESEMAGT
+1115 RLESDVAGT
-1124 MHGTGSRYVNGTSG
+1124 MHGTGRYVNGNG
-1138 NPQENGSH
+1138 NPEGSH

-1160 EDLKVDEQRPGP
+1160 EDLKIEEQRPGP

-1231 EEEGNDEVFVE
+1231 FKEEEEDNDEVFVE
-1242 EELWDYNTPIS
+1242 EDMWDFNTPIS
-1253 KVLSDIH
+1253 KVLYDIH

-1299 VTPRT
+1299 TTPRT

-1397 DREPETTTP
+1397 DRGPEMTTP

-1415 DSLTADLTSS
+1415 DVLTADLTSS

-1447 GPTQVNGRGPYDRGP
+1447 TPPQMNGRGPYDRGP
-1462 GSYDRGPGSYDRGPG
+1462 TSYDRGPA

-1486 GRGPGW
+1486 GRGPGS
-1492 YGQEDAPRTETNVL
+1492 YGQEEPPRTETNIL
-1506 QKSSIL
+1506 QKTSIL

-1517 TTKTPGRQPS
+1517 TTKTPGRQPAPS
-1527 EVRVQEIEVSAQNSA
+1527 ETVVSAQSSA
-1542 SPRGIPRSASVRP
+1542 SPKGIPRSSSV
-1555 ENPVLGETWE
+1555 
-1565 QQRSV
+1565 
-1570 SPASVEAWPPNRPV
+1570 
-1584 SPQKTAISPVSR
+1584 
-1596 GAPLHIEEEEEPAL
+1596 
-1610 TPTILSLG
+1610 
-1618 FKQLSGEE
+1618 
-1626 QKRNVSPQ
+1626 
-1634 PRSPPRERLPAENS
+1634 
-1648 HPITAQR
+1648 
-1655 QQVWSP
+1655 
-1661 PDMSVTEVDFQ
+1661 
-1672 QTRRSPVHHELPRPR
+1672 
-1687 KKTSPVVIENSY
+1687 
-1699 FSKQE
+1699 
-1704 TQRPLSPTRNRNAS
+1704 
-1718 SPDYFN
+1718 
-1724 YSHKQEVVEPWDFS
+1724 
-1738 HPSPPPQRRAV
+1738 
-1749 SPLLTTVSSTS
+1749 
-1760 RTVTVTGT
+1760 
-1768 TQPQSQTNNPTFL
+1768 
-1781 TSDPPLS
+1781 
-1788 QEPKPFPKEH
+1788 
-1798 QTKTVT
+1798 
-1804 FTRER
+1804 
-1809 TANSVN
+1809 
-1815 SPPPQSQNTHY
+1815 
-1826 KTPNLTLPLYQ
+1826 
-1837 SPSRERGLSPP
+1837 
-1848 RGYPRALTPPESRRK
+1848 
-1863 VSPPLED
+1863 
-1870 RTPSPPF
+1870 
-1877 DVIALP
+1877 
-1883 SDTEVFVE
+1883 
-1891 DIGLHSV
+1891 
-1898 PPGYAAFPPYTPSRT
+1898 
-1913 PSTSSTRS
+1913 
-1921 SPNFLST
+1921 
-1928 SKSGESHYMFL
+1928 
-1939 DEFSQQLQSQQARYA
+1939 
-1954 TLQLPPSRPA
+1954 
-1964 RSEPPQEAR
+1964 
-1973 FPVHLSTPSPSS
+1973 S

-1995 PKSQPVHYISQHT
+1995 PKSQPVHYISLHT

-2029 TTRERQVTT
+2029 TTRERQAT
-2038 PGGTYHPPSQQRPPY
+2038 SQQRPPY
-2053 QPSLDHTPPQLTQH
+2053 QPSLDHPPPQLTHH

-2280 ESAKPAETPTPQR
+2280 AASAKPVQTPTPQR

-2312 DPGLLAATSPS
+2312 DPGLLAATSPT
-2323 AVSSPKPDLGGSS
+2323 VSSPKPDLGGSS

>member
-212 RYDISKLNTQVLDFG
+212 RYDISKLNTQGCPDVLDFG

-337 IVIHGIPNFDSKGG
+337 IVIHGIPNFDSKGEAPSKLTTTKLFRNSRKALQRILEIG

-1634 PRSPPRERLPAENS
+1634 PRSPPRER
-1648 HPITAQR
+1648 
-1655 QQVWSP
+1655 
-1661 PDMSVTEVDFQ
+1661 
-1672 QTRRSPVHHELPRPR
+1672 
-1687 KKTSPVVIENSY
+1687 
-1699 FSKQE
+1699 
-1704 TQRPLSPTRNRNAS
+1704 
-1718 SPDYFN
+1718 
-1724 YSHKQEVVEPWDFS
+1724 
-1738 HPSPPPQRRAV
+1738 
-1749 SPLLTTVSSTS
+1749 
-1760 RTVTVTGT
+1760 
-1768 TQPQSQTNNPTFL
+1768 
-1781 TSDPPLS
+1781 
-1788 QEPKPFPKEH
+1788 
-1798 QTKTVT
+1798 
-1804 FTRER
+1804 
-1809 TANSVN
+1809 
-1815 SPPPQSQNTHY
+1815 
-1826 KTPNLTLPLYQ
+1826 
-1837 SPSRERGLSPP
+1837 
-1848 RGYPRALTPPESRRK
+1848 
-1863 VSPPLED
+1863 
-1870 RTPSPPF
+1870 
-1877 DVIALP
+1877 
-1883 SDTEVFVE
+1883 
-1891 DIGLHSV
+1891 
-1898 PPGYAAFPPYTPSRT
+1898 
-1913 PSTSSTRS
+1913 
-1921 SPNFLST
+1921 
-1928 SKSGESHYMFL
+1928 
-1939 DEFSQQLQSQQARYA
+1939 
-1954 TLQLPPSRPA
+1954 
-1964 RSEPPQEAR
+1964 
-1973 FPVHLSTPSPSS
+1973 
-1985 EGMRPDRASR
+1985 
-1995 PKSQPVHYISQHT
+1995 
-2008 PPSRPA
+2008 
-2014 ISETS
+2014 
-2019 KEASFSTRLQ
+2019 
-2029 TTRERQVTT
+2029 QVTT

>member
-1 MEPRGTAL
+1 MEPRGTAQ

-18 LTLPNHT
+18 VTLPNHT
-25 QLQHHWIQFH
+25 QLQHHWIQYH
-35 CKLPED
+35 CKLPD
-41 DGDSDEGL
+41 DEADSDEGL

-120 LARQNSSKAQ
+120 LARQHSSKSQ

-451 FSASPAPMQGNGIVR
+451 FSATPAPMQGNGIVR

-534 IPSPTTNGPTS
+534 IPSPTSNGPTI
-545 LPNGPATFSVS
+545 PNGPATFSVS

-610 PETVETH
+610 PETHETH

-629 VSQESKSRVWELRQ
+629 VAKESKSKVWELRQ
-643 NKPGSK
+643 NKPGLK

-681 LEIANGVNGPV
+681 LEIVNGVNGPV
-692 TDRSPGGSYKLTE
+692 TDRSPGGSFKLTE

-718 VKSQPRG
+718 VKSQPKG

-762 VQQQRN
+762 VQQHN
-768 SPQMT
+768 SPQLT

-780 SNPQPDKP
+780 TNPQPEKP
-788 VMNGPIRGNPVPS
+788 VMNGPIRGNPT
-801 NPSPQANVRS
+801 NPSPQANIRS
-811 PPPVSASPTPEE
+811 PPPISASPTPEE

-834 LKLKRKREMQRF
+834 LKLKRKREMQRL
-846 GQTYAPDYST
+846 GQTYTPDYS
-856 SSSPLQAH
+856 SSTPSTPPYAH

-871 TTSVQTFTY
+871 TTTVQTFTY
-880 NTTSTSSPL
+880 STTSTSSPL
-889 AASPQ
+889 ASSPQ

-900 TTSPAP
+900 TTGPAP
-906 GRSVT
+906 GRSVAT
-911 AQTTIISQQPSQKV
+911 PASVVSQPPQRPGVV

-950 HSPKRSERKQVTPT
+950 HSPKRSERKQITPT
-964 TTVTVTPVL
+964 TSVTVTPVL

-980 VPTRSSSRDA
+980 VPTRSSSKDA

-1031 PVQPYQSTSY
+1031 PVQPYQSSY
-1041 TSSYSSVSSTPS
+1041 TSSYSSVSSTAS

-1072 DPDFGIYSKAEMEAD
+1072 NPDFGIYSKTETDNE
-1087 QGAEKKGLVGQRVKE
+1087 GAEKKGLVGQRVK
-1102 FEGTLRFAGNWPY
+1102 
-1115 RLESEMAGT
+1115 
-1124 MHGTGSRYVNGTSG
+1124 
-1138 NPQENGSH
+1138 
-1146 LGWNDYHSKLRQLQ
+1146 DYHSKLRQLQ
-1160 EDLKVDEQRPGP
+1160 EDLKIEEQRPGP

-1217 NPGARPKELFTFEE
+1217 NPGARPKE
-1231 EEEGNDEVFVE
+1231 
-1242 EELWDYNTPIS
+1242 
-1253 KVLSDIH
+1253 DIH

-1299 VTPRT
+1299 TTPRT

-1397 DREPETTTP
+1397 DRGPEMTTP

-1415 DSLTADLTSS
+1415 DVLTADLTSS

-1447 GPTQVNGRGPYDRGP
+1447 TPPQMNGRGPYDRGP
-1462 GSYDRGPGSYDRGPG
+1462 TSYDRGPA

-1486 GRGPGW
+1486 GRGPGS
-1492 YGQEDAPRTETNVL
+1492 YGQEEPPRTETNIL
-1506 QKSSIL
+1506 QKTSIL

-1517 TTKTPGRQPS
+1517 TTKTPGRQPAPS
-1527 EVRVQEIEVSAQNSA
+1527 ETVVSAQSSA
-1542 SPRGIPRSASVRP
+1542 SPKGIPRSSSV
-1555 ENPVLGETWE
+1555 
-1565 QQRSV
+1565 
-1570 SPASVEAWPPNRPV
+1570 
-1584 SPQKTAISPVSR
+1584 
-1596 GAPLHIEEEEEPAL
+1596 
-1610 TPTILSLG
+1610 
-1618 FKQLSGEE
+1618 
-1626 QKRNVSPQ
+1626 
-1634 PRSPPRERLPAENS
+1634 
-1648 HPITAQR
+1648 
-1655 QQVWSP
+1655 
-1661 PDMSVTEVDFQ
+1661 
-1672 QTRRSPVHHELPRPR
+1672 
-1687 KKTSPVVIENSY
+1687 
-1699 FSKQE
+1699 
-1704 TQRPLSPTRNRNAS
+1704 
-1718 SPDYFN
+1718 
-1724 YSHKQEVVEPWDFS
+1724 
-1738 HPSPPPQRRAV
+1738 
-1749 SPLLTTVSSTS
+1749 
-1760 RTVTVTGT
+1760 
-1768 TQPQSQTNNPTFL
+1768 
-1781 TSDPPLS
+1781 
-1788 QEPKPFPKEH
+1788 
-1798 QTKTVT
+1798 
-1804 FTRER
+1804 
-1809 TANSVN
+1809 
-1815 SPPPQSQNTHY
+1815 
-1826 KTPNLTLPLYQ
+1826 
-1837 SPSRERGLSPP
+1837 
-1848 RGYPRALTPPESRRK
+1848 
-1863 VSPPLED
+1863 
-1870 RTPSPPF
+1870 
-1877 DVIALP
+1877 
-1883 SDTEVFVE
+1883 
-1891 DIGLHSV
+1891 
-1898 PPGYAAFPPYTPSRT
+1898 
-1913 PSTSSTRS
+1913 
-1921 SPNFLST
+1921 
-1928 SKSGESHYMFL
+1928 
-1939 DEFSQQLQSQQARYA
+1939 
-1954 TLQLPPSRPA
+1954 
-1964 RSEPPQEAR
+1964 
-1973 FPVHLSTPSPSS
+1973 
-1985 EGMRPDRASR
+1985 
-1995 PKSQPVHYISQHT
+1995 
-2008 PPSRPA
+2008 
-2014 ISETS
+2014 
-2019 KEASFSTRLQ
+2019 
-2029 TTRERQVTT
+2029 RERQAT
-2038 PGGTYHPPSQQRPPY
+2038 SQQRPPY
-2053 QPSLDHTPPQLTQH
+2053 QPSLDHPPPQLTHH

-2280 ESAKPAETPTPQR
+2280 AASAKPVQTPTPQR

-2312 DPGLLAATSPS
+2312 DPGLLAATSPT
-2323 AVSSPKPDLGGSS
+2323 VSSPKPDLGGSS

>member
-1 MEPRGTAL
+1 MEPRGTAQ

-18 LTLPNHT
+18 VTLPNHT
-25 QLQHHWIQFH
+25 QLQHHWIQYH
-35 CKLPED
+35 CKLPD
-41 DGDSDEGL
+41 DEADSDEGL

-120 LARQNSSKAQ
+120 LARQHSSKSQ

-337 IVIHGIPNFDSKGG
+337 IVIHGIPNFDSKGEAPSKLTTTKLFRNSRKALQRILEIG

-451 FSASPAPMQGNGIVR
+451 FSATPAPMQGNGIVR

-534 IPSPTTNGPTS
+534 IPSPTSNGPTI
-545 LPNGPATFSVS
+545 PNGPATFSVS

-610 PETVETH
+610 PETHETH

-629 VSQESKSRVWELRQ
+629 VAKESKSKVWELRQ
-643 NKPGSK
+643 NKPGLK

-681 LEIANGVNGPV
+681 LEIVNGVNGPV
-692 TDRSPGGSYKLTE
+692 TDRSPGGSFKLTE

-718 VKSQPRG
+718 VKSQPKG

-762 VQQQRN
+762 VQQHN
-768 SPQMT
+768 SPQLT

-780 SNPQPDKP
+780 TNPQPEKP
-788 VMNGPIRGNPVPS
+788 VMNGPIRGNPT
-801 NPSPQANVRS
+801 NPSPQANIRS
-811 PPPVSASPTPEE
+811 PPPISASPTPEE

-834 LKLKRKREMQRF
+834 LKLKRKREMQRL
-846 GQTYAPDYST
+846 GQTYTPDYS
-856 SSSPLQAH
+856 SSTPSTPPYAH

-871 TTSVQTFTY
+871 TTTVQTFTY
-880 NTTSTSSPL
+880 STTSTSSPL
-889 AASPQ
+889 ASSPQ

-900 TTSPAP
+900 TTGPAP
-906 GRSVT
+906 GRSVAT
-911 AQTTIISQQPSQKV
+911 PASVVSQPPQRPGVV

-950 HSPKRSERKQVTPT
+950 HSPKRSERKQITPT
-964 TTVTVTPVL
+964 TSVTVTPVL

-980 VPTRSSSRDA
+980 VPTRSSSKDA

-1031 PVQPYQSTSY
+1031 PVQPYQSSY
-1041 TSSYSSVSSTPS
+1041 TSSYSSVSSTAS

-1072 DPDFGIYSKAEMEAD
+1072 NPDFGIYSKTETDNE
-1087 QGAEKKGLVGQRVKE
+1087 GAEKKGLVGQRVKE

-1115 RLESEMAGT
+1115 RLESDVAGT
-1124 MHGTGSRYVNGTSG
+1124 MHGTGRYVNGNG
-1138 NPQENGSH
+1138 NPEGSH

-1160 EDLKVDEQRPGP
+1160 EDLKIEEQRPGP

-1231 EEEGNDEVFVE
+1231 FKEEEEDNDEVFVE
-1242 EELWDYNTPIS
+1242 EDMWDFNTPIS
-1253 KVLSDIH
+1253 KVLYDIH

-1299 VTPRT
+1299 TTPRT

-1397 DREPETTTP
+1397 DRGPEMTTP

-1415 DSLTADLTSS
+1415 DVLTADLTSS

-1447 GPTQVNGRGPYDRGP
+1447 TPPQMNGRGPYDRGP
-1462 GSYDRGPGSYDRGPG
+1462 TSYDRGPA

-1486 GRGPGW
+1486 GRGPGS
-1492 YGQEDAPRTETNVL
+1492 YGQEEPPRTETNIL
-1506 QKSSIL
+1506 QKTSIL

-1517 TTKTPGRQPS
+1517 TTKTPGRQPAPS
-1527 EVRVQEIEVSAQNSA
+1527 ETVVSAQSSA
-1542 SPRGIPRSASVRP
+1542 SPKGIPRSSSVRP
-1555 ENPVLGETWE
+1555 ESPELGGTWE
-1565 QQRSV
+1565 RQRSV
-1570 SPASVEAWPPNRPV
+1570 SPASVEVSPPNRPV
-1584 SPQKTAISPVSR
+1584 SPRKTDVSPVSR
-1596 GAPLHIEEEEEPAL
+1596 GAPLHIDEDEPAL

-1626 QKRNVSPQ
+1626 QQKRSVSPHT
-1634 PRSPPRERLPAENS
+1634 RSPPRER
-1648 HPITAQR
+1648 
-1655 QQVWSP
+1655 
-1661 PDMSVTEVDFQ
+1661 
-1672 QTRRSPVHHELPRPR
+1672 
-1687 KKTSPVVIENSY
+1687 
-1699 FSKQE
+1699 
-1704 TQRPLSPTRNRNAS
+1704 
-1718 SPDYFN
+1718 
-1724 YSHKQEVVEPWDFS
+1724 
-1738 HPSPPPQRRAV
+1738 
-1749 SPLLTTVSSTS
+1749 
-1760 RTVTVTGT
+1760 
-1768 TQPQSQTNNPTFL
+1768 
-1781 TSDPPLS
+1781 
-1788 QEPKPFPKEH
+1788 
-1798 QTKTVT
+1798 
-1804 FTRER
+1804 
-1809 TANSVN
+1809 
-1815 SPPPQSQNTHY
+1815 
-1826 KTPNLTLPLYQ
+1826 
-1837 SPSRERGLSPP
+1837 
-1848 RGYPRALTPPESRRK
+1848 
-1863 VSPPLED
+1863 
-1870 RTPSPPF
+1870 
-1877 DVIALP
+1877 
-1883 SDTEVFVE
+1883 
-1891 DIGLHSV
+1891 
-1898 PPGYAAFPPYTPSRT
+1898 
-1913 PSTSSTRS
+1913 
-1921 SPNFLST
+1921 
-1928 SKSGESHYMFL
+1928 
-1939 DEFSQQLQSQQARYA
+1939 QA
-1954 TLQLPPSRPA
+1954 T
-1964 RSEPPQEAR
+1964 
-1973 FPVHLSTPSPSS
+1973 
-1985 EGMRPDRASR
+1985 
-1995 PKSQPVHYISQHT
+1995 
-2008 PPSRPA
+2008 
-2014 ISETS
+2014 
-2019 KEASFSTRLQ
+2019 
-2029 TTRERQVTT
+2029 
-2038 PGGTYHPPSQQRPPY
+2038 SQQRPPY
-2053 QPSLDHTPPQLTQH
+2053 QPSLDHPPPQLTHH

-2280 ESAKPAETPTPQR
+2280 AASAKPVQTPTPQR

-2312 DPGLLAATSPS
+2312 DPGLLAATSPT
-2323 AVSSPKPDLGGSS
+2323 VSSPKPDLGGSS

>member
-1217 NPGARPKELFTFEE
+1217 NPGARPKE
-1231 EEEGNDEVFVE
+1231 
-1242 EELWDYNTPIS
+1242 
-1253 KVLSDIH
+1253 DIH

-1542 SPRGIPRSASVRP
+1542 SPRGIPRSASVR
-1555 ENPVLGETWE
+1555 
-1565 QQRSV
+1565 
-1570 SPASVEAWPPNRPV
+1570 
-1584 SPQKTAISPVSR
+1584 
-1596 GAPLHIEEEEEPAL
+1596 
-1610 TPTILSLG
+1610 
-1618 FKQLSGEE
+1618 
-1626 QKRNVSPQ
+1626 
-1634 PRSPPRERLPAENS
+1634 
-1648 HPITAQR
+1648 
-1655 QQVWSP
+1655 
-1661 PDMSVTEVDFQ
+1661 
-1672 QTRRSPVHHELPRPR
+1672 
-1687 KKTSPVVIENSY
+1687 
-1699 FSKQE
+1699 
-1704 TQRPLSPTRNRNAS
+1704 
-1718 SPDYFN
+1718 
-1724 YSHKQEVVEPWDFS
+1724 
-1738 HPSPPPQRRAV
+1738 
-1749 SPLLTTVSSTS
+1749 
-1760 RTVTVTGT
+1760 
-1768 TQPQSQTNNPTFL
+1768 
-1781 TSDPPLS
+1781 
-1788 QEPKPFPKEH
+1788 
-1798 QTKTVT
+1798 
-1804 FTRER
+1804 
-1809 TANSVN
+1809 
-1815 SPPPQSQNTHY
+1815 
-1826 KTPNLTLPLYQ
+1826 
-1837 SPSRERGLSPP
+1837 
-1848 RGYPRALTPPESRRK
+1848 
-1863 VSPPLED
+1863 
-1870 RTPSPPF
+1870 
-1877 DVIALP
+1877 
-1883 SDTEVFVE
+1883 
-1891 DIGLHSV
+1891 
-1898 PPGYAAFPPYTPSRT
+1898 
-1913 PSTSSTRS
+1913 
-1921 SPNFLST
+1921 
-1928 SKSGESHYMFL
+1928 
-1939 DEFSQQLQSQQARYA
+1939 
-1954 TLQLPPSRPA
+1954 
-1964 RSEPPQEAR
+1964 
-1973 FPVHLSTPSPSS
+1973 
-1985 EGMRPDRASR
+1985 
-1995 PKSQPVHYISQHT
+1995 
-2008 PPSRPA
+2008 
-2014 ISETS
+2014 
-2019 KEASFSTRLQ
+2019 
-2029 TTRERQVTT
+2029 ERQVTT

-2264 KLLLPETDPAD
+2264 KLLLPETDP
-2275 PTPPA
+2275 
-2280 ESAKPAETPTPQR
+2280 
-2293 RTENEIESIELIE
+2293 
-2306 MEVQAA
+2306 
-2312 DPGLLAATSPS
+2312 GLLAATSPS

>member
-1 MEPRGTAL
+1 MEPRGTAQ

-18 LTLPNHT
+18 VTLPNHT
-25 QLQHHWIQFH
+25 QLQHHWIQYH
-35 CKLPED
+35 CKLPD
-41 DGDSDEGL
+41 DEADSDEGL

-120 LARQNSSKAQ
+120 LARQHSSKSQ

-337 IVIHGIPNFDSKGG
+337 IVIHGIPNFDSKGEAPSKLTTTKLFRNSRKALQRILEIG

-451 FSASPAPMQGNGIVR
+451 FSATPAPMQGNGIVR

-534 IPSPTTNGPTS
+534 IPSPTSNGPTI
-545 LPNGPATFSVS
+545 PNGPATFSVS

-610 PETVETH
+610 PETHETH

-629 VSQESKSRVWELRQ
+629 VAKESKSKVWELRQ
-643 NKPGSK
+643 NKPGLK

-681 LEIANGVNGPV
+681 LEIVNGVNGPV
-692 TDRSPGGSYKLTE
+692 TDRSPGGSFKLTE

-718 VKSQPRG
+718 VKSQPKG

-762 VQQQRN
+762 VQQHN
-768 SPQMT
+768 SPQLT

-780 SNPQPDKP
+780 TNPQPEKP
-788 VMNGPIRGNPVPS
+788 VMNGPIRGNPT
-801 NPSPQANVRS
+801 NPSPQANIRS
-811 PPPVSASPTPEE
+811 PPPISASPTPEE

-834 LKLKRKREMQRF
+834 LKLKRKREMQRL
-846 GQTYAPDYST
+846 GQTYTPDYS
-856 SSSPLQAH
+856 SSTPSTPPYAH

-871 TTSVQTFTY
+871 TTTVQTFTY
-880 NTTSTSSPL
+880 STTSTSSPL
-889 AASPQ
+889 ASSPQ

-900 TTSPAP
+900 TTGPAP
-906 GRSVT
+906 GRSVAT
-911 AQTTIISQQPSQKV
+911 PASVVSQPPQRPGVV

-950 HSPKRSERKQVTPT
+950 HSPKRSERKQITPT
-964 TTVTVTPVL
+964 TSVTVTPVL

-980 VPTRSSSRDA
+980 VPTRSSSKDA

-1031 PVQPYQSTSY
+1031 PVQPYQSSY
-1041 TSSYSSVSSTPS
+1041 TSSYSSVSSTAS

-1072 DPDFGIYSKAEMEAD
+1072 NPDFGIYSKTETDNE
-1087 QGAEKKGLVGQRVKE
+1087 GAEKKGLVGQRVKE

-1115 RLESEMAGT
+1115 RLESDVAGT
-1124 MHGTGSRYVNGTSG
+1124 MHGTGRYVNGNG
-1138 NPQENGSH
+1138 NPEGSH

-1160 EDLKVDEQRPGP
+1160 EDLKIEEQRPGP

-1231 EEEGNDEVFVE
+1231 FKEEEEDNDEVFVE
-1242 EELWDYNTPIS
+1242 EDMWDFNTPIS
-1253 KVLSDIH
+1253 KVLYDIH

-1299 VTPRT
+1299 TTPRT

-1397 DREPETTTP
+1397 DRGPEMTTP

-1415 DSLTADLTSS
+1415 DVLTADLTSS

-1447 GPTQVNGRGPYDRGP
+1447 TPPQMNGRGPYDRGP
-1462 GSYDRGPGSYDRGPG
+1462 TSYDRGPA

-1486 GRGPGW
+1486 GRGPGS
-1492 YGQEDAPRTETNVL
+1492 YGQEEPPRTETNIL
-1506 QKSSIL
+1506 QKTSIL

-1517 TTKTPGRQPS
+1517 TTKTPGRQPAPS
-1527 EVRVQEIEVSAQNSA
+1527 ETVVSAQSSA
-1542 SPRGIPRSASVRP
+1542 SPKGIPRSSSV
-1555 ENPVLGETWE
+1555 
-1565 QQRSV
+1565 
-1570 SPASVEAWPPNRPV
+1570 
-1584 SPQKTAISPVSR
+1584 
-1596 GAPLHIEEEEEPAL
+1596 
-1610 TPTILSLG
+1610 
-1618 FKQLSGEE
+1618 
-1626 QKRNVSPQ
+1626 
-1634 PRSPPRERLPAENS
+1634 
-1648 HPITAQR
+1648 
-1655 QQVWSP
+1655 
-1661 PDMSVTEVDFQ
+1661 
-1672 QTRRSPVHHELPRPR
+1672 
-1687 KKTSPVVIENSY
+1687 
-1699 FSKQE
+1699 
-1704 TQRPLSPTRNRNAS
+1704 
-1718 SPDYFN
+1718 
-1724 YSHKQEVVEPWDFS
+1724 
-1738 HPSPPPQRRAV
+1738 
-1749 SPLLTTVSSTS
+1749 
-1760 RTVTVTGT
+1760 
-1768 TQPQSQTNNPTFL
+1768 
-1781 TSDPPLS
+1781 
-1788 QEPKPFPKEH
+1788 
-1798 QTKTVT
+1798 
-1804 FTRER
+1804 
-1809 TANSVN
+1809 
-1815 SPPPQSQNTHY
+1815 
-1826 KTPNLTLPLYQ
+1826 
-1837 SPSRERGLSPP
+1837 
-1848 RGYPRALTPPESRRK
+1848 
-1863 VSPPLED
+1863 
-1870 RTPSPPF
+1870 
-1877 DVIALP
+1877 
-1883 SDTEVFVE
+1883 
-1891 DIGLHSV
+1891 
-1898 PPGYAAFPPYTPSRT
+1898 
-1913 PSTSSTRS
+1913 
-1921 SPNFLST
+1921 
-1928 SKSGESHYMFL
+1928 
-1939 DEFSQQLQSQQARYA
+1939 
-1954 TLQLPPSRPA
+1954 
-1964 RSEPPQEAR
+1964 
-1973 FPVHLSTPSPSS
+1973 
-1985 EGMRPDRASR
+1985 
-1995 PKSQPVHYISQHT
+1995 
-2008 PPSRPA
+2008 
-2014 ISETS
+2014 
-2019 KEASFSTRLQ
+2019 
-2029 TTRERQVTT
+2029 
-2038 PGGTYHPPSQQRPPY
+2038 
-2053 QPSLDHTPPQLTQH
+2053 
-2067 PPPPQERSFL
+2067 
-2077 PRYRTISTASTSS
+2077 SS

-2280 ESAKPAETPTPQR
+2280 AASAKPVQTPTPQR

-2312 DPGLLAATSPS
+2312 DPGLLAATSPT
-2323 AVSSPKPDLGGSS
+2323 VSSPKPDLGGSS

>member
-212 RYDISKLNTQVLDFG
+212 RYDISKLNTQGCPDVLDFG

-337 IVIHGIPNFDSKGG
+337 IVIHGIPNFDSKGEAPSKLTTTKLFRNSRKALQRILEIG

-1542 SPRGIPRSASVRP
+1542 SPRGIPRSASV
-1555 ENPVLGETWE
+1555 
-1565 QQRSV
+1565 
-1570 SPASVEAWPPNRPV
+1570 
-1584 SPQKTAISPVSR
+1584 
-1596 GAPLHIEEEEEPAL
+1596 
-1610 TPTILSLG
+1610 
-1618 FKQLSGEE
+1618 
-1626 QKRNVSPQ
+1626 
-1634 PRSPPRERLPAENS
+1634 
-1648 HPITAQR
+1648 
-1655 QQVWSP
+1655 
-1661 PDMSVTEVDFQ
+1661 
-1672 QTRRSPVHHELPRPR
+1672 
-1687 KKTSPVVIENSY
+1687 
-1699 FSKQE
+1699 
-1704 TQRPLSPTRNRNAS
+1704 
-1718 SPDYFN
+1718 
-1724 YSHKQEVVEPWDFS
+1724 
-1738 HPSPPPQRRAV
+1738 
-1749 SPLLTTVSSTS
+1749 
-1760 RTVTVTGT
+1760 
-1768 TQPQSQTNNPTFL
+1768 
-1781 TSDPPLS
+1781 
-1788 QEPKPFPKEH
+1788 
-1798 QTKTVT
+1798 
-1804 FTRER
+1804 
-1809 TANSVN
+1809 
-1815 SPPPQSQNTHY
+1815 
-1826 KTPNLTLPLYQ
+1826 
-1837 SPSRERGLSPP
+1837 
-1848 RGYPRALTPPESRRK
+1848 
-1863 VSPPLED
+1863 
-1870 RTPSPPF
+1870 
-1877 DVIALP
+1877 
-1883 SDTEVFVE
+1883 
-1891 DIGLHSV
+1891 
-1898 PPGYAAFPPYTPSRT
+1898 
-1913 PSTSSTRS
+1913 
-1921 SPNFLST
+1921 
-1928 SKSGESHYMFL
+1928 
-1939 DEFSQQLQSQQARYA
+1939 
-1954 TLQLPPSRPA
+1954 
-1964 RSEPPQEAR
+1964 
-1973 FPVHLSTPSPSS
+1973 S

>member
-1 MEPRGTAL
+1 MEPRGTAQ

-18 LTLPNHT
+18 VTLPNHT
-25 QLQHHWIQFH
+25 QLQHHWIQYH
-35 CKLPED
+35 CKLPD
-41 DGDSDEGL
+41 DEADSDEGL

-120 LARQNSSKAQ
+120 LARQHSSKSQ

-337 IVIHGIPNFDSKGG
+337 IVIHGIPNFDSKGEAPSKLTTTKLFRNSRKALQRILEIG

-451 FSASPAPMQGNGIVR
+451 FSATPAPMQGNGIVR

-534 IPSPTTNGPTS
+534 IPSPTSNGPTI
-545 LPNGPATFSVS
+545 PNGPATFSVS

-610 PETVETH
+610 PETHETH

-629 VSQESKSRVWELRQ
+629 VAKESKSKVWELRQ
-643 NKPGSK
+643 NKPGLK

-681 LEIANGVNGPV
+681 LEIVNGVNGPV
-692 TDRSPGGSYKLTE
+692 TDRSPGGSFKLTE

-718 VKSQPRG
+718 VKSQPKG

-762 VQQQRN
+762 VQQHN
-768 SPQMT
+768 SPQLT

-780 SNPQPDKP
+780 TNPQPEKP
-788 VMNGPIRGNPVPS
+788 VMNGPIRGNPT
-801 NPSPQANVRS
+801 NPSPQANIRS
-811 PPPVSASPTPEE
+811 PPPISASPTPEE

-834 LKLKRKREMQRF
+834 LKLKRKREMQRL
-846 GQTYAPDYST
+846 GQTYTPDYS
-856 SSSPLQAH
+856 SSTPSTPPYAH

-871 TTSVQTFTY
+871 TTTVQTFTY
-880 NTTSTSSPL
+880 STTSTSSPL
-889 AASPQ
+889 ASSPQ

-900 TTSPAP
+900 TTGPAP
-906 GRSVT
+906 GRSVAT
-911 AQTTIISQQPSQKV
+911 PASVVSQPPQRPGVV

-950 HSPKRSERKQVTPT
+950 HSPKRSERKQITPT
-964 TTVTVTPVL
+964 TSVTVTPVL

-980 VPTRSSSRDA
+980 VPTRSSSKDA

-1031 PVQPYQSTSY
+1031 PVQPYQSSY
-1041 TSSYSSVSSTPS
+1041 TSSYSSVSSTAS

-1072 DPDFGIYSKAEMEAD
+1072 NPDFGIYSKTETDNE
-1087 QGAEKKGLVGQRVKE
+1087 GAEKKGLVGQRVKE

-1115 RLESEMAGT
+1115 RLESDVAGT
-1124 MHGTGSRYVNGTSG
+1124 MHGTGRYVNGNG
-1138 NPQENGSH
+1138 NPEGSH

-1160 EDLKVDEQRPGP
+1160 EDLKIEEQRPGP

-1231 EEEGNDEVFVE
+1231 FKEEEEDNDEVFVE
-1242 EELWDYNTPIS
+1242 EDMWDFNTPIS
-1253 KVLSDIH
+1253 KVLYDIH

-1299 VTPRT
+1299 TTPRT

-1397 DREPETTTP
+1397 DRGPEMTTP

-1415 DSLTADLTSS
+1415 DVLTADLTSS

-1447 GPTQVNGRGPYDRGP
+1447 TPPQMNGRGPYDRGP
-1462 GSYDRGPGSYDRGPG
+1462 TSYDRGPA

-1486 GRGPGW
+1486 GRGPGS
-1492 YGQEDAPRTETNVL
+1492 YGQEEPPRTETNIL
-1506 QKSSIL
+1506 QKTSIL

-1517 TTKTPGRQPS
+1517 TTKTPGRQPAPS
-1527 EVRVQEIEVSAQNSA
+1527 ETVVSAQSSA
-1542 SPRGIPRSASVRP
+1542 SPKGIPRSSSV
-1555 ENPVLGETWE
+1555 
-1565 QQRSV
+1565 
-1570 SPASVEAWPPNRPV
+1570 
-1584 SPQKTAISPVSR
+1584 
-1596 GAPLHIEEEEEPAL
+1596 
-1610 TPTILSLG
+1610 
-1618 FKQLSGEE
+1618 
-1626 QKRNVSPQ
+1626 
-1634 PRSPPRERLPAENS
+1634 
-1648 HPITAQR
+1648 
-1655 QQVWSP
+1655 
-1661 PDMSVTEVDFQ
+1661 
-1672 QTRRSPVHHELPRPR
+1672 
-1687 KKTSPVVIENSY
+1687 
-1699 FSKQE
+1699 
-1704 TQRPLSPTRNRNAS
+1704 
-1718 SPDYFN
+1718 
-1724 YSHKQEVVEPWDFS
+1724 
-1738 HPSPPPQRRAV
+1738 
-1749 SPLLTTVSSTS
+1749 
-1760 RTVTVTGT
+1760 
-1768 TQPQSQTNNPTFL
+1768 
-1781 TSDPPLS
+1781 
-1788 QEPKPFPKEH
+1788 
-1798 QTKTVT
+1798 
-1804 FTRER
+1804 
-1809 TANSVN
+1809 
-1815 SPPPQSQNTHY
+1815 
-1826 KTPNLTLPLYQ
+1826 
-1837 SPSRERGLSPP
+1837 
-1848 RGYPRALTPPESRRK
+1848 
-1863 VSPPLED
+1863 
-1870 RTPSPPF
+1870 
-1877 DVIALP
+1877 
-1883 SDTEVFVE
+1883 
-1891 DIGLHSV
+1891 
-1898 PPGYAAFPPYTPSRT
+1898 
-1913 PSTSSTRS
+1913 
-1921 SPNFLST
+1921 
-1928 SKSGESHYMFL
+1928 
-1939 DEFSQQLQSQQARYA
+1939 
-1954 TLQLPPSRPA
+1954 
-1964 RSEPPQEAR
+1964 
-1973 FPVHLSTPSPSS
+1973 S

-1995 PKSQPVHYISQHT
+1995 PKSQPVHYISLHT

-2029 TTRERQVTT
+2029 TTRERQAT
-2038 PGGTYHPPSQQRPPY
+2038 SQQRPPY
-2053 QPSLDHTPPQLTQH
+2053 QPSLDHPPPQLTHH

-2077 PRYRTISTASTSS
+2077 PRYRTISTASTS

-2280 ESAKPAETPTPQR
+2280 AASAKPVQTPTPQR

-2312 DPGLLAATSPS
+2312 DPGLLAATSPT
-2323 AVSSPKPDLGGSS
+2323 VSSPKPDLGGSS

>member
-1 MEPRGTAL
+1 MEPRGAAL
-9 LGSVCPSCM
+9 LGSVCPACM
-18 LTLPNHT
+18 VSLPNHT

-35 CKLPED
+35 CKLPD
-41 DGDSDEGL
+41 DEGDSDEGL

-120 LARQNSSKAQ
+120 LARQHSSKAQ

-337 IVIHGIPNFDSKGG
+337 IVIHGIPNFDSKGEAPSKLTTTKLFRNSRKG

-376 MSRICI
+376 MSRISM

-451 FSASPAPMQGNGIVR
+451 FSASPAPIQGNGIVR

-534 IPSPTTNGPTS
+534 IPSPTTNGPTI
-545 LPNGPATFSVS
+545 PNGPATFSVS

-617 SRNVEVDEAGNV
+617 SRNVDVDEAGNV
-629 VSQESKSRVWELRQ
+629 VSQESKSKVWELRQ
-643 NKPGSK
+643 NKPGLK

-681 LEIANGVNGPV
+681 LEIMNGVNGPV
-692 TDRSPGGSYKLTE
+692 SDRSPGGSYKLTG

-718 VKSQPRG
+718 VKSQPKG

-762 VQQQRN
+762 VQRN
-768 SPQMT
+768 SPQLT
-773 NRSKPAA
+773 NRSKPAVT
-780 SNPQPDKP
+780 NPQPEKP
-788 VMNGPIRGNPVPS
+788 VMNGPIRSNPAPS
-801 NPSPQANVRS
+801 NPSPQANIRS
-811 PPPVSASPTPEE
+811 PPPSSASPTPEE

-846 GQTYAPDYST
+846 GPPHTPDYSSST
-856 SSSPLQAH
+856 LPPSSSPYSH

-871 TTSVQTFTY
+871 TTTVQTFTY
-880 NTTSTSSPL
+880 STTSTSSPL

-900 TTSPAP
+900 TTSPPPRGGVATP
-906 GRSVT
+906 F
-911 AQTTIISQQPSQKV
+911 AIASQPPQKQGV
-925 VTQEKT
+925 VMTQEKT

-980 VPTRSSSRDA
+980 VPTRSSSKDA

-1020 PKGYEPLVTTT
+1020 PKGYEPKGYEPLVTTT
-1031 PVQPYQSTSY
+1031 PVQPYQSASY

-1072 DPDFGIYSKAEMEAD
+1072 DPDFGIYSKAEVVETE
-1087 QGAEKKGLVGQRVKE
+1087 QGPDKKGLVGQRVKE

-1124 MHGTGSRYVNGTSG
+1124 MHGTGSRYVNGNG

-1146 LGWNDYHSKLRQLQ
+1146 IGWNDYHSKLRQLQ
-1160 EDLKVDEQRPGP
+1160 EDLKVEEQRPGP

-1231 EEEGNDEVFVE
+1231 AEEEDNDEVFVE
-1242 EELWDYNTPIS
+1242 EEMWDYNTPIS

-1299 VTPRT
+1299 TTPRT

-1321 KTPLSELGLKGMEP
+1321 KTPLSELGLKGMVEP

-1371 LTPMTKWSYTAKATG
+1371 LTPMTKWSYTAKASG
-1386 PKYTQAGGAPP
+1386 PKYTQAAGGAPP
-1397 DREPETTTP
+1397 DREPEMTTP

-1415 DSLTADLTSS
+1415 DVLTADLTSS

-1437 APPSPDIWEV
+1437 APPSPDIWEPAI

-1462 GSYDRGPGSYDRGPG
+1462 
-1477 SYDRGPGSY
+1477 YDRGPGSY
-1486 GRGPGW
+1486 GRRPGL
-1492 YGQEDAPRTETNVL
+1492 YGQEDVPRTETNVL

-1512 TTTVS
+1512 TTTIS
-1517 TTKTPGRQPS
+1517 TTKTPGRQPTPS
-1527 EVRVQEIEVSAQNSA
+1527 ETRVQEIEVSAQNSA
-1542 SPRGIPRSASVRP
+1542 SPRGIPRSSSVRQ
-1555 ENPVLGETWE
+1555 ESREEGKTWE
-1565 QQRSV
+1565 RPRSV
-1570 SPASVEAWPPNRPV
+1570 SPASVEISPPNRPV
-1584 SPQKTAISPVSR
+1584 SPQKTDVSPVSR
-1596 GAPLHIEEEEEPAL
+1596 GAPLHIEEEEPAL

-1626 QKRNVSPQ
+1626 QKRSVSPQ
-1634 PRSPPRERLPAENS
+1634 L
-1648 HPITAQR
+1648 
-1655 QQVWSP
+1655 
-1661 PDMSVTEVDFQ
+1661 
-1672 QTRRSPVHHELPRPR
+1672 
-1687 KKTSPVVIENSY
+1687 
-1699 FSKQE
+1699 
-1704 TQRPLSPTRNRNAS
+1704 
-1718 SPDYFN
+1718 
-1724 YSHKQEVVEPWDFS
+1724 
-1738 HPSPPPQRRAV
+1738 
-1749 SPLLTTVSSTS
+1749 
-1760 RTVTVTGT
+1760 
-1768 TQPQSQTNNPTFL
+1768 
-1781 TSDPPLS
+1781 
-1788 QEPKPFPKEH
+1788 
-1798 QTKTVT
+1798 
-1804 FTRER
+1804 
-1809 TANSVN
+1809 
-1815 SPPPQSQNTHY
+1815 
-1826 KTPNLTLPLYQ
+1826 
-1837 SPSRERGLSPP
+1837 
-1848 RGYPRALTPPESRRK
+1848 
-1863 VSPPLED
+1863 
-1870 RTPSPPF
+1870 
-1877 DVIALP
+1877 
-1883 SDTEVFVE
+1883 
-1891 DIGLHSV
+1891 
-1898 PPGYAAFPPYTPSRT
+1898 
-1913 PSTSSTRS
+1913 
-1921 SPNFLST
+1921 
-1928 SKSGESHYMFL
+1928 
-1939 DEFSQQLQSQQARYA
+1939 
-1954 TLQLPPSRPA
+1954 
-1964 RSEPPQEAR
+1964 
-1973 FPVHLSTPSPSS
+1973 
-1985 EGMRPDRASR
+1985 
-1995 PKSQPVHYISQHT
+1995 
-2008 PPSRPA
+2008 
-2014 ISETS
+2014 
-2019 KEASFSTRLQ
+2019 
-2029 TTRERQVTT
+2029 RERQVTSV
-2038 PGGTYHPPSQQRPPY
+2038 GHHPPSQQRPPY
-2053 QPSLDHTPPQLTQH
+2053 QPPLDHTPPQLTHH
-2067 PPPPQERSFL
+2067 PPPPQERSYL

-2104 PAGSMANGS
+2104 PAGSLANGS

-2174 LKDKAPGTFIVRDS
+2174 LKDKSPGTFIVRDS

-2275 PTPPA
+2275 PNAPVA
-2280 ESAKPAETPTPQR
+2280 SAKPVETPTPQR

-2312 DPGLLAATSPS
+2312 DPGLLAATSPT
-2323 AVSSPKPDLGGSS
+2323 AVSSPKADLGGSS

-2366 RKAMAVTTSLD
+2366 RKAMAMTTSLD
-2377 PPPTATIVHFKVSSQ
+2377 PPPTATTVHFKVSSQ

>member
-212 RYDISKLNTQVLDFG
+212 RYDISKLNTQGCPDVLDFG

-337 IVIHGIPNFDSKGG
+337 IVIHGIPNFDSKGEAPSKLTTTKLFRNSRKALQRILEIG

-1634 PRSPPRERLPAENS
+1634 PR
-1648 HPITAQR
+1648 
-1655 QQVWSP
+1655 
-1661 PDMSVTEVDFQ
+1661 
-1672 QTRRSPVHHELPRPR
+1672 
-1687 KKTSPVVIENSY
+1687 
-1699 FSKQE
+1699 
-1704 TQRPLSPTRNRNAS
+1704 
-1718 SPDYFN
+1718 
-1724 YSHKQEVVEPWDFS
+1724 
-1738 HPSPPPQRRAV
+1738 
-1749 SPLLTTVSSTS
+1749 
-1760 RTVTVTGT
+1760 
-1768 TQPQSQTNNPTFL
+1768 
-1781 TSDPPLS
+1781 
-1788 QEPKPFPKEH
+1788 
-1798 QTKTVT
+1798 
-1804 FTRER
+1804 
-1809 TANSVN
+1809 
-1815 SPPPQSQNTHY
+1815 
-1826 KTPNLTLPLYQ
+1826 
-1837 SPSRERGLSPP
+1837 
-1848 RGYPRALTPPESRRK
+1848 
-1863 VSPPLED
+1863 
-1870 RTPSPPF
+1870 
-1877 DVIALP
+1877 
-1883 SDTEVFVE
+1883 
-1891 DIGLHSV
+1891 
-1898 PPGYAAFPPYTPSRT
+1898 
-1913 PSTSSTRS
+1913 
-1921 SPNFLST
+1921 
-1928 SKSGESHYMFL
+1928 
-1939 DEFSQQLQSQQARYA
+1939 
-1954 TLQLPPSRPA
+1954 
-1964 RSEPPQEAR
+1964 
-1973 FPVHLSTPSPSS
+1973 
-1985 EGMRPDRASR
+1985 
-1995 PKSQPVHYISQHT
+1995 
-2008 PPSRPA
+2008 
-2014 ISETS
+2014 
-2019 KEASFSTRLQ
+2019 
-2029 TTRERQVTT
+2029 ERQVTT

>member
-212 RYDISKLNTQVLDFG
+212 RYDISKLNTQGCPDVLDFG

-337 IVIHGIPNFDSKGG
+337 IVIHGIPNFDSKGEAPSKLTTTKLFRNSRKALQRILEIG

-1634 PRSPPRERLPAENS
+1634 PRSPP
-1648 HPITAQR
+1648 
-1655 QQVWSP
+1655 
-1661 PDMSVTEVDFQ
+1661 
-1672 QTRRSPVHHELPRPR
+1672 
-1687 KKTSPVVIENSY
+1687 
-1699 FSKQE
+1699 
-1704 TQRPLSPTRNRNAS
+1704 
-1718 SPDYFN
+1718 
-1724 YSHKQEVVEPWDFS
+1724 
-1738 HPSPPPQRRAV
+1738 
-1749 SPLLTTVSSTS
+1749 
-1760 RTVTVTGT
+1760 
-1768 TQPQSQTNNPTFL
+1768 
-1781 TSDPPLS
+1781 
-1788 QEPKPFPKEH
+1788 
-1798 QTKTVT
+1798 
-1804 FTRER
+1804 
-1809 TANSVN
+1809 
-1815 SPPPQSQNTHY
+1815 
-1826 KTPNLTLPLYQ
+1826 
-1837 SPSRERGLSPP
+1837 
-1848 RGYPRALTPPESRRK
+1848 
-1863 VSPPLED
+1863 
-1870 RTPSPPF
+1870 
-1877 DVIALP
+1877 
-1883 SDTEVFVE
+1883 
-1891 DIGLHSV
+1891 
-1898 PPGYAAFPPYTPSRT
+1898 
-1913 PSTSSTRS
+1913 
-1921 SPNFLST
+1921 
-1928 SKSGESHYMFL
+1928 
-1939 DEFSQQLQSQQARYA
+1939 
-1954 TLQLPPSRPA
+1954 
-1964 RSEPPQEAR
+1964 
-1973 FPVHLSTPSPSS
+1973 S

>member
-212 RYDISKLNTQVLDFG
+212 RYDISKLNTQGCPDVLDFG

-337 IVIHGIPNFDSKGG
+337 IVIHGIPNFDSKGEAPSKLTTTKLFRNSRKALQRILEIG

-1542 SPRGIPRSASVRP
+1542 SPRGIPRSASVR
-1555 ENPVLGETWE
+1555 
-1565 QQRSV
+1565 
-1570 SPASVEAWPPNRPV
+1570 
-1584 SPQKTAISPVSR
+1584 
-1596 GAPLHIEEEEEPAL
+1596 
-1610 TPTILSLG
+1610 
-1618 FKQLSGEE
+1618 
-1626 QKRNVSPQ
+1626 
-1634 PRSPPRERLPAENS
+1634 
-1648 HPITAQR
+1648 
-1655 QQVWSP
+1655 
-1661 PDMSVTEVDFQ
+1661 
-1672 QTRRSPVHHELPRPR
+1672 
-1687 KKTSPVVIENSY
+1687 
-1699 FSKQE
+1699 
-1704 TQRPLSPTRNRNAS
+1704 
-1718 SPDYFN
+1718 
-1724 YSHKQEVVEPWDFS
+1724 
-1738 HPSPPPQRRAV
+1738 
-1749 SPLLTTVSSTS
+1749 
-1760 RTVTVTGT
+1760 
-1768 TQPQSQTNNPTFL
+1768 
-1781 TSDPPLS
+1781 
-1788 QEPKPFPKEH
+1788 
-1798 QTKTVT
+1798 
-1804 FTRER
+1804 
-1809 TANSVN
+1809 
-1815 SPPPQSQNTHY
+1815 
-1826 KTPNLTLPLYQ
+1826 
-1837 SPSRERGLSPP
+1837 
-1848 RGYPRALTPPESRRK
+1848 
-1863 VSPPLED
+1863 
-1870 RTPSPPF
+1870 
-1877 DVIALP
+1877 
-1883 SDTEVFVE
+1883 
-1891 DIGLHSV
+1891 
-1898 PPGYAAFPPYTPSRT
+1898 
-1913 PSTSSTRS
+1913 
-1921 SPNFLST
+1921 
-1928 SKSGESHYMFL
+1928 
-1939 DEFSQQLQSQQARYA
+1939 
-1954 TLQLPPSRPA
+1954 
-1964 RSEPPQEAR
+1964 
-1973 FPVHLSTPSPSS
+1973 
-1985 EGMRPDRASR
+1985 
-1995 PKSQPVHYISQHT
+1995 
-2008 PPSRPA
+2008 
-2014 ISETS
+2014 
-2019 KEASFSTRLQ
+2019 
-2029 TTRERQVTT
+2029 ERQVTT

-2264 KLLLPETDPAD
+2264 KLLLPETDP
-2275 PTPPA
+2275 
-2280 ESAKPAETPTPQR
+2280 
-2293 RTENEIESIELIE
+2293 
-2306 MEVQAA
+2306 
-2312 DPGLLAATSPS
+2312 GLLAATSPS

>member
-1 MEPRGTAL
+1 MEPRGTAQ

-18 LTLPNHT
+18 VTLPNHT
-25 QLQHHWIQFH
+25 QLQHHWIQYH
-35 CKLPED
+35 CKLPD
-41 DGDSDEGL
+41 DEADSDEGL

-120 LARQNSSKAQ
+120 LARQHSSKSQ

-337 IVIHGIPNFDSKGG
+337 IVIHGIPNFDSKGEAPSKLTTTKLFRNSRKALQRILEIG

-451 FSASPAPMQGNGIVR
+451 FSATPAPMQGNGIVR

-534 IPSPTTNGPTS
+534 IPSPTSNGPTI
-545 LPNGPATFSVS
+545 PNGPATFSVS

-610 PETVETH
+610 PETHETH

-629 VSQESKSRVWELRQ
+629 VAKESKSKVWELRQ
-643 NKPGSK
+643 NKPGLK

-681 LEIANGVNGPV
+681 LEIVNGVNGPV
-692 TDRSPGGSYKLTE
+692 TDRSPGGSFKLTE

-718 VKSQPRG
+718 VKSQPKG

-762 VQQQRN
+762 VQQHN
-768 SPQMT
+768 SPQLT

-780 SNPQPDKP
+780 TNPQPEKP
-788 VMNGPIRGNPVPS
+788 VMNGPIRGNPT
-801 NPSPQANVRS
+801 NPSPQANIRS
-811 PPPVSASPTPEE
+811 PPPISASPTPEE

-834 LKLKRKREMQRF
+834 LKLKRKREMQRL
-846 GQTYAPDYST
+846 GQTYTPDYS
-856 SSSPLQAH
+856 SSTPSTPPYAH

-871 TTSVQTFTY
+871 TTTVQTFTY
-880 NTTSTSSPL
+880 STTSTSSPL
-889 AASPQ
+889 ASSPQ

-900 TTSPAP
+900 TTGPAP
-906 GRSVT
+906 GRSVAT
-911 AQTTIISQQPSQKV
+911 PASVVSQPPQRPGVV

-950 HSPKRSERKQVTPT
+950 HSPKRSERKQITPT
-964 TTVTVTPVL
+964 TSVTVTPVL

-980 VPTRSSSRDA
+980 VPTRSSSKDA

-1031 PVQPYQSTSY
+1031 PVQPYQSSY
-1041 TSSYSSVSSTPS
+1041 TSSYSSVSSTAS

-1072 DPDFGIYSKAEMEAD
+1072 NPDFGIYSKTETDNE
-1087 QGAEKKGLVGQRVKE
+1087 GAEKKGLVGQRVKE

-1115 RLESEMAGT
+1115 RLESDVAGT
-1124 MHGTGSRYVNGTSG
+1124 MHGTGRYVNGNG
-1138 NPQENGSH
+1138 NPEGSH

-1160 EDLKVDEQRPGP
+1160 EDLKIEEQRPGP

-1231 EEEGNDEVFVE
+1231 FKEEEEDNDEVFVE
-1242 EELWDYNTPIS
+1242 EDMWDFNTPIS
-1253 KVLSDIH
+1253 KVLYDIH

-1299 VTPRT
+1299 TTPRT

-1397 DREPETTTP
+1397 DRGPEMTTP

-1415 DSLTADLTSS
+1415 DVLTADLTSS

-1447 GPTQVNGRGPYDRGP
+1447 TPPQMNGRGPYDRGP
-1462 GSYDRGPGSYDRGPG
+1462 TSYDRGPA

-1486 GRGPGW
+1486 GRGPGS
-1492 YGQEDAPRTETNVL
+1492 YGQEEPPRTETNIL
-1506 QKSSIL
+1506 QKTSIL

-1517 TTKTPGRQPS
+1517 TTKTPGRQPAPS
-1527 EVRVQEIEVSAQNSA
+1527 ETVVSAQSSA
-1542 SPRGIPRSASVRP
+1542 SPKGIPRSSSVRP
-1555 ENPVLGETWE
+1555 ESPELGGTWE
-1565 QQRSV
+1565 RQRSV
-1570 SPASVEAWPPNRPV
+1570 SPASVEVSPPNRPV
-1584 SPQKTAISPVSR
+1584 SPRKTDVSPVSR
-1596 GAPLHIEEEEEPAL
+1596 GAPLHIDEDEPAL

-1626 QKRNVSPQ
+1626 QQKRSVSPHT
-1634 PRSPPRERLPAENS
+1634 RSPP
-1648 HPITAQR
+1648 
-1655 QQVWSP
+1655 
-1661 PDMSVTEVDFQ
+1661 
-1672 QTRRSPVHHELPRPR
+1672 
-1687 KKTSPVVIENSY
+1687 
-1699 FSKQE
+1699 
-1704 TQRPLSPTRNRNAS
+1704 
-1718 SPDYFN
+1718 
-1724 YSHKQEVVEPWDFS
+1724 
-1738 HPSPPPQRRAV
+1738 
-1749 SPLLTTVSSTS
+1749 
-1760 RTVTVTGT
+1760 
-1768 TQPQSQTNNPTFL
+1768 
-1781 TSDPPLS
+1781 
-1788 QEPKPFPKEH
+1788 
-1798 QTKTVT
+1798 
-1804 FTRER
+1804 
-1809 TANSVN
+1809 
-1815 SPPPQSQNTHY
+1815 
-1826 KTPNLTLPLYQ
+1826 
-1837 SPSRERGLSPP
+1837 
-1848 RGYPRALTPPESRRK
+1848 
-1863 VSPPLED
+1863 
-1870 RTPSPPF
+1870 
-1877 DVIALP
+1877 
-1883 SDTEVFVE
+1883 
-1891 DIGLHSV
+1891 
-1898 PPGYAAFPPYTPSRT
+1898 
-1913 PSTSSTRS
+1913 
-1921 SPNFLST
+1921 
-1928 SKSGESHYMFL
+1928 
-1939 DEFSQQLQSQQARYA
+1939 
-1954 TLQLPPSRPA
+1954 
-1964 RSEPPQEAR
+1964 
-1973 FPVHLSTPSPSS
+1973 S

-1995 PKSQPVHYISQHT
+1995 PKSQPVHYISLHT

-2029 TTRERQVTT
+2029 TTRERQAT
-2038 PGGTYHPPSQQRPPY
+2038 SQQRPPY
-2053 QPSLDHTPPQLTQH
+2053 QPSLDHPPPQLTHH

-2280 ESAKPAETPTPQR
+2280 AASAKPVQTPTPQR

-2312 DPGLLAATSPS
+2312 DPGLLAATSPT
-2323 AVSSPKPDLGGSS
+2323 VSSPKPDLGGSS

>member
-212 RYDISKLNTQVLDFG
+212 RYDISKLNTQGCPDVLDFG

-1217 NPGARPKELFTFEE
+1217 NPGARPKE
-1231 EEEGNDEVFVE
+1231 
-1242 EELWDYNTPIS
+1242 
-1253 KVLSDIH
+1253 DIH

-1304 PYANLGKSPTGK
+1304 PYANLGK

-1542 SPRGIPRSASVRP
+1542 SPRGIPRSASV
-1555 ENPVLGETWE
+1555 
-1565 QQRSV
+1565 
-1570 SPASVEAWPPNRPV
+1570 
-1584 SPQKTAISPVSR
+1584 
-1596 GAPLHIEEEEEPAL
+1596 
-1610 TPTILSLG
+1610 
-1618 FKQLSGEE
+1618 
-1626 QKRNVSPQ
+1626 
-1634 PRSPPRERLPAENS
+1634 
-1648 HPITAQR
+1648 
-1655 QQVWSP
+1655 
-1661 PDMSVTEVDFQ
+1661 
-1672 QTRRSPVHHELPRPR
+1672 
-1687 KKTSPVVIENSY
+1687 
-1699 FSKQE
+1699 
-1704 TQRPLSPTRNRNAS
+1704 
-1718 SPDYFN
+1718 
-1724 YSHKQEVVEPWDFS
+1724 
-1738 HPSPPPQRRAV
+1738 
-1749 SPLLTTVSSTS
+1749 
-1760 RTVTVTGT
+1760 
-1768 TQPQSQTNNPTFL
+1768 
-1781 TSDPPLS
+1781 
-1788 QEPKPFPKEH
+1788 
-1798 QTKTVT
+1798 
-1804 FTRER
+1804 
-1809 TANSVN
+1809 
-1815 SPPPQSQNTHY
+1815 
-1826 KTPNLTLPLYQ
+1826 
-1837 SPSRERGLSPP
+1837 
-1848 RGYPRALTPPESRRK
+1848 
-1863 VSPPLED
+1863 
-1870 RTPSPPF
+1870 
-1877 DVIALP
+1877 
-1883 SDTEVFVE
+1883 
-1891 DIGLHSV
+1891 
-1898 PPGYAAFPPYTPSRT
+1898 
-1913 PSTSSTRS
+1913 
-1921 SPNFLST
+1921 
-1928 SKSGESHYMFL
+1928 
-1939 DEFSQQLQSQQARYA
+1939 
-1954 TLQLPPSRPA
+1954 
-1964 RSEPPQEAR
+1964 
-1973 FPVHLSTPSPSS
+1973 
-1985 EGMRPDRASR
+1985 
-1995 PKSQPVHYISQHT
+1995 
-2008 PPSRPA
+2008 
-2014 ISETS
+2014 
-2019 KEASFSTRLQ
+2019 
-2029 TTRERQVTT
+2029 
-2038 PGGTYHPPSQQRPPY
+2038 
-2053 QPSLDHTPPQLTQH
+2053 
-2067 PPPPQERSFL
+2067 
-2077 PRYRTISTASTSS
+2077 SS

-2264 KLLLPETDPAD
+2264 KLLLPETDP
-2275 PTPPA
+2275 
-2280 ESAKPAETPTPQR
+2280 
-2293 RTENEIESIELIE
+2293 
-2306 MEVQAA
+2306 
-2312 DPGLLAATSPS
+2312 GLLAATSPS